1 MENKVWYLGLDIG
14 TASVGWAATDTEYK
28 IIRKNKKRLWG
39 VRLFEEATTAQERR
53 TYRSNRRRL
62 ARRKWRL
69 YLLEELFSEEIAKV
83 DPNFFLKLKESK
95 YHNEDKTHKLPYT
108 IFNNK
113 DYTDKDYYK
122 EYPTIYHLRS
132 SLMTENEPDIRKVFL
147 AIHHILKNRGHFLL
161 QGQSFKDG
169 NINNLIKELLELDI
183 LHHDIEVNDEIVENI
198 KNIAIEKK
206 NLTEKVNG
214 LKKLFP
220 KEKQLLEVFRVILG
234 GKSSLDKI
242 FAIEEYKELDA
253 SVKSISFKE
262 KVYEEVRHDYEQILS
277 NYIELLDLAKLVYD
291 SIILSD
297 VKKEG
302 KTLSE
307 SKVELFE
314 KHKADLMKL
323 KALVKND
330 SKFSEEKRD
339 ELYRIIFKE
348 DKDKGTNYVNY
359 IKDSKEGK
367 GCSYEDFKKFLV
379 KELAK
384 LVDSEEKNKVLT
396 ELELETFLPLQR
408 TKDNSV
414 VPYQIHREELIKIL
428 ENVEKYYS
436 FLKEKDESGYTV
448 KEKIIQ
454 LLEFRIPYYVGPL
467 NSHKKANEGG
477 YAWSVRNKGKENTPV
492 TPWNYSKVID
502 ESASAEKFITNLT
515 NKCTYLKGE
524 EVLPKHSLLYSE
536 FALLNELNAL
546 RYDGNRI
553 SIEARNTIIE
563 KLFKEQGKK
572 VTKKSIKELL
582 KAEGFINGKGEI
594 TGIDITV
601 KNDLKSYRDFKKIL
615 GDKFNTEHV
624 ENIILWITLYGESR
638 KLIKA
643 KIEAVYGEKYT
654 KEEIAKMSRLSYKEW
669 GRFSRKLLTE
679 IVSEKLFNEET
690 GECLNIINAMRNNN
704 ILFMELLA
712 DRFDYISQIENFN
725 KTLQKE
731 VTEITPDI
739 LEDLYVSPAV
749 KRSIWQTIRIVEELK
764 KIIGY
769 APAKIFVETTRS
781 NTADK
786 KPTDSR
792 KKQLEA
798 VYKNIKDK
806 EIQELEKEINSTI
819 DFSIK
824 KDRLSA
830 VEPSKLKAKKLY
842 LYYTQLGR
850 CMYSG
855 ESIDINELFD
865 NNKYDIDHIYP
876 QSKVKDDS
884 FTNTVLV
891 KKVSNA
897 EKTDKYPLG
906 LDIQTKE
913 NKRFWKFL
921 KEKKLI
927 TEEKYNRL
935 VRTEEFSDEELSGF
949 IARQLVETSQSVKAV
964 ASVLG
969 ELNPETAICYSKAE
983 NVSAFRQNFGKIKDG
998 NRKSKNTEQ
1007 LIKVREIN
1015 DYHHAKDAYL
1025 NIVVGNVFDVR
1036 FTRNAYNFIKDKKD
1050 GRKYSLNNMFYTD
1063 VRNSNTIA
1071 WEMDKTVHQVYKVMN
1086 NNNILVTRRIA
1097 EKKGELYNATR
1108 HKAKKVKKAKGVGYV
1123 PFKSSD
1129 NVLKNIL
1136 DYGGFNS
1143 INIAYFSIVRYL
1155 LINKKGE
1162 INIIKIIPIPVY
1174 IENSI
1179 QSKEDLFNYIKKQ
1192 LDDTENG
1199 KVKNIE
1205 IIYEKLR
1212 EKTLLRL
1219 NDFKYISG
1227 GKSGSRI
1234 YCDSALQI
1242 LLPKE
1247 PEKYIKT
1254 IFKFKNWKNENKN
1267 GNLWENLSK
1276 EENYK
1281 LYSKLLEKLNS
1292 GIFLNKKSNKF
1303 VELNEETTRNKFKQ
1317 LKEEDQIK
1325 VLIEILNLLTCK
1337 KQPGK
1342 DLDLIGITASR
1353 DLQNFDLSNLNQ
1365 FSIIEQSVTGFYE
1378 KEITIIVDK
1387 GNDVENNNS

>member
-69 YLLEELFSEEIAKV
+69 NLLEELFSEEIAKV

-95 YHNEDKTHKLPYT
+95 YHKEDKTHKLPYT
-108 IFNNK
+108 IFTDK
-113 DYTDKDYYK
+113 DYSDKDYYK

-147 AIHHILKNRGHFLL
+147 AIHHILINRGHFLL

-183 LHHDIEVNDEIVENI
+183 LHHDIEINDEIVENI
-198 KNIAIEKK
+198 KNIAIKK
-206 NLTEKVNG
+206 NNLTEKVNG

-234 GKSSLDKI
+234 GKSSLDKV
-242 FAIEEYKELDA
+242 FAIDEYKELDA

-262 KVYEEVRHDYEQILS
+262 KVYEEVRQDYEQILS

-314 KHKADLMKL
+314 KHKADLAKL
-323 KALVKND
+323 KAIVKND
-330 SKFSEEKRD
+330 STLSEEKRD

-428 ENVEKYYS
+428 DNAEKYHS

-477 YAWSVRNKGKENTPV
+477 YAWSVRNKGEENTPV

-536 FALLNELNAL
+536 FSLLNELNAL

-553 SIEARNTIIE
+553 SIEARNAIIE

-582 KAEGFINGKGEI
+582 KAEGYINGKGEI

-643 KIEAVYGEKYT
+643 KIEAIYGDKYT
-654 KEEIAKMSRLSYKEW
+654 KEEIAKMSRLTYKDW

-712 DRFDYISQIENFN
+712 DRFDYMKQIEDFN

-731 VTEITPDI
+731 VTEITPEI

-764 KIIGY
+764 KIIGC
-769 APAKIFVETTRS
+769 APSKIFVETTRS

-865 NNKYDIDHIYP
+865 NNKCDIDHIYP

-906 LDIQTKE
+906 LDIQAKE

-969 ELNPETAICYSKAE
+969 ELNPQTAICYSKAE

-1025 NIVVGNVFDVR
+1025 NVVVGNVFDVR

-1063 VRNSNTIA
+1063 VRNTNTIA
-1071 WEMDKTVHQVYKVMN
+1071 WEMGKTVHQVDKVMN

-1108 HKAKKVKKAKGVGYV
+1108 HKAKKVKKAKGMGYV

-1129 NVLKNIL
+1129 NVLKNIF

-1143 INIAYFSIVRYL
+1143 VNIAYFSIVRYL

-1162 INIIKIIPIPVY
+1162 INIIKIIPIPIY
-1174 IENSI
+1174 IENSL

-1192 LDDTENG
+1192 VDDTENG

-1219 NDFKYISG
+1219 NNFKYISG

-1242 LLPKE
+1242 LLPEE

-1378 KEITIIVDK
+1378 KEITIIGDK

>member
-1292 GIFLNKKSNKF
+1292 GIFINKKSNKF

>member
-14 TASVGWAATDTEYK
+14 TASVGWAVTDTEYK

-69 YLLEELFSEEIAKV
+69 NLLEELFSEEIAKV

-95 YHNEDKTHKLPYT
+95 YHYEDKSHKLPFT
-108 IFNNK
+108 IFNDK

-132 SLMTENEPDIRKVFL
+132 SLMIEKEPDIRKVFL

-183 LHHDIEVNDEIVENI
+183 LHHDLEVNDEIVENI

-242 FAIEEYKELDA
+242 FAIEEYKELDV

-314 KHKADLMKL
+314 KHKTDLTKL

-330 SKFSEEKRD
+330 SKLSEEKRD

-348 DKDKGTNYVNY
+348 DDDKGTNYVNY

-367 GCSYEDFKKFLV
+367 GCSYEEFKKFLV

-384 LVDSEEKNKVLT
+384 LEESEEKNEILK

-428 ENVEKYYS
+428 ENAEKYYS

-448 KEKIIQ
+448 KEKIIK

-477 YAWSVRNKGKENTPV
+477 YAWSVRNKGEENTPV

-553 SIEARNTIIE
+553 SIEARNAIIE

-582 KAEGFINGKGEI
+582 KAEGYINGKGEI

-643 KIEAVYGEKYT
+643 KIEAIYGDKYT
-654 KEEIAKMSRLSYKEW
+654 KEEIAKMSRLPYKDW

-712 DRFDYISQIENFN
+712 DRFDYMKQIEDFN

-731 VTEITPDI
+731 VTEITPEI

-764 KIIGY
+764 KIIGC
-769 APAKIFVETTRS
+769 APSKIFVETTRS

-792 KKQLEA
+792 KKQLEV

-824 KDRLSA
+824 KDRLIA

-891 KKVSNA
+891 KKENNA

-906 LDIQTKE
+906 QDIQTKE

-998 NRKSKNTEQ
+998 NRKSKNTGQ

-1025 NIVVGNVFDVR
+1025 NVVVGNVFDVR

-1071 WEMDKTVHQVYKVMN
+1071 WEMDKTVHQVDKVMN

-1108 HKAKKVKKAKGVGYV
+1108 HKAKKVKKAKGIGYV

-1129 NVLKNIL
+1129 NVLKNIF

-1143 INIAYFSIVRYL
+1143 VNIAYFSIVRYL

-1162 INIIKIIPIPVY
+1162 INIIKIIPIPIY
-1174 IENSI
+1174 IENSL

-1192 LDDTENG
+1192 VDDTENG

-1219 NDFKYISG
+1219 NNFKYISG

-1242 LLPKE
+1242 LLPEE

-1378 KEITIIVDK
+1378 KEITIIGDK

>member
-1 MENKVWYLGLDIG
+1 MANKTWYLGLDIG

-39 VRLFEEATTAQERR
+39 VRLFEEAKTAEERR
-53 TYRSNRRRL
+53 GYRSSRRRL

-69 YLLEELFSEEIAKV
+69 NLLEELFTQEIAKI
-83 DPNFFLKLKESK
+83 DYNFFLRLKESQ
-95 YHNEDKTHKLPYT
+95 YHYEDKTHQVPYA
-108 IFNNK
+108 IFNDK

-122 EYPTIYHLRS
+122 EYPTIYHLRTK
-132 SLMTENEPDIRKVFL
+132 LMTEENPDIRKVFL

-161 QGQSFKDG
+161 QGQSFKAG
-169 NINNLIKELLELDI
+169 NLNNLIKELLELDI
-183 LHHDIEVNDEIVENI
+183 LHVGFEV
-198 KNIAIEKK
+198 
-206 NLTEKVNG
+206 TEKVVDKIADIS
-214 LKKLFP
+214 LEKKTSKDKLNDIKELYP
-220 KEKQLLEVFRVILG
+220 KEKQLLEVFRLIFG
-234 GKSSLDKI
+234 GKPSLDKL
-242 FAIEEYKELDA
+242 FAIDEYKELDA
-253 SVKSISFKE
+253 AIKSVSFKE
-262 KVYEEVRHDYEQILS
+262 KIYEEVRHDYEQVLS

-297 VKKEG
+297 IKKEG

-307 SKVELFE
+307 SKVDFYN
-314 KHKADLMKL
+314 KHRDDLTKL
-323 KALVKND
+323 KNLVKND
-330 SKFSEEKRD
+330 SKLSEDKKV
-339 ELYRIIFKE
+339 ELYTAIFKE
-348 DKDKGTNYVNY
+348 DKDKGSNYVNY
-359 IKDSKEGK
+359 IRKSDEGK
-367 GCSYEDFKKFLV
+367 GCNYEDFKNFLV

-384 LVDSEEKNKVLT
+384 LEESAAKEEILRDL
-396 ELELETFLPLQR
+396 ELELFLPLQR

-414 VPYQIHREELIKIL
+414 VPYQIHKEELVRIL
-428 ENVEKYYS
+428 DNAAKYHN
-436 FLKEKDESGYTV
+436 FLDEKDESGYSL
-448 KEKIIQ
+448 KEKVIQ

-467 NSHKKANEGG
+467 NSSKKAKEDGF
-477 YAWSVRNKGKENTPV
+477 AWSVRNKGYENTPV
-492 TPWNYSKVID
+492 TPWNYEKVID

-524 EVLPKHSLLYSE
+524 DVLPKSSLLYSE

-546 RYDGNRI
+546 KYDGNRI
-553 SIEARNTIIE
+553 SLEARNAIME
-563 KLFKEQGKK
+563 KLFKQQGKK
-572 VTKKSIKELL
+572 VTKTSIKNLL
-582 KAEGFINGKGEI
+582 KAEGYIDGKGEI

-615 GDKFNTEHV
+615 GNKFNSEHV

-643 KIEAVYGEKYT
+643 KIESVYGEVYSKD
-654 KEEIAKMSRLSYKEW
+654 EITKMSRLVYKDW

-679 IVSEKLFNEET
+679 LVSKKLYNEET
-690 GECLNIINAMRNNN
+690 GECLNIIGAMRQNN

-712 DRFDYISQIENFN
+712 DRFDYSKQIVEFN
-725 KTLQKE
+725 KELQE
-731 VTEITPDI
+731 DVIEITPEI
-739 LEDLYVSPAV
+739 LDDLYVSPAV
-749 KRSIWQTIRIVEELK
+749 KRSIWQTVKIVEELK
-764 KIIGY
+764 KIIGC

-781 NTADK
+781 NQDKK

-792 KKQLEA
+792 KKQLELAYKA
-798 VYKNIKDK
+798 VKKDVK
-806 EIQELEKEINSTI
+806 ELEKEIGAINF
-819 DFSIK
+819 DVLN
-824 KDRLSA
+824 DRLSS

-850 CMYSG
+850 CMYS
-855 ESIDINELFD
+855 EEPINISELFD

-876 QSKVKDDS
+876 QSKIKDDS

-891 KKVSNA
+891 KRESNA
-897 EKTDKYPLG
+897 AKTDRYPLG
-906 LDIQTKE
+906 SDIQTPS
-913 NKRFWKFL
+913 NRRFWKFL
-921 KEKKLI
+921 KEKGLI
-927 TEEKYNRL
+927 TDEKYNRL

-964 ASVLG
+964 ASILG
-969 ELNPETAICYSKAE
+969 ELNPETSICYSKAE
-983 NVSAFRQNFGKIKDG
+983 NVSSFRQNFGKIKDG
-998 NRKSKNTEQ
+998 NNKSNNNEQ
-1007 LIKVREIN
+1007 LVKVREIN
-1015 DYHHAKDAYL
+1015 DFHHAKDAYL
-1025 NIVVGNVFDVR
+1025 NIVVGNVYDTK
-1036 FTRNAYNFIKDKKD
+1036 FTRNVFNFIKDKKD
-1050 GRKYSLNNMFYTD
+1050 GRKYSLNKVFYENVSDSKT
-1063 VRNSNTIA
+1063 VA
-1071 WEMDKTVHQVYKVMN
+1071 WEMDKTIYQVEKVMN

-1155 LINKKGE
+1155 LINKQGE
-1162 INIIKIIPIPVY
+1162 INIIRIVPIPVY
-1174 IENSI
+1174 IENSL
-1179 QSKEDLFNYIKKQ
+1179 QSKRDLFNYIKKQ
-1192 LDDTENG
+1192 LDDIENE

-1205 IIYEKLR
+1205 IMYEKLR

-1227 GKSGSRI
+1227 GKSGNRI

-1242 LLPKE
+1242 LLSE
-1247 PEKYIKT
+1247 ETEKYIKT
-1254 IFKFKNWKNENKN
+1254 IIKFRNWKNENKN
-1267 GNLWENLSK
+1267 GNLWENVSK

-1292 GIFLNKKSNKF
+1292 GIFFNKKSNKF

-1342 DLDLIGITASR
+1342 DLSLIGMTASR

-1378 KEITIIVDK
+1378 KEITIIGDK
-1387 GNDVENNNS
+1387 GNDMENNNS

>member
-1 MENKVWYLGLDIG
+1 MANKTWYLGLDIG

-39 VRLFEEATTAQERR
+39 VRLFEEAKTAEERR
-53 TYRSNRRRL
+53 GYRSSRRRL

-69 YLLEELFSEEIAKV
+69 NLLEELFTQEIAKI
-83 DPNFFLKLKESK
+83 DSNFFLRLKESQ
-95 YHNEDKTHKLPYT
+95 YHYEDKTHQVPYA
-108 IFNNK
+108 IFNDK

-122 EYPTIYHLRS
+122 EYPTIYHLRTK
-132 SLMTENEPDIRKVFL
+132 LMTEENPDIRKVFL

-161 QGQSFKDG
+161 QGQSFKAG
-169 NINNLIKELLELDI
+169 NLNNLIKELLELDI
-183 LHHDIEVNDEIVENI
+183 LHVGFEV
-198 KNIAIEKK
+198 
-206 NLTEKVNG
+206 TEKVVDKIADIS
-214 LKKLFP
+214 LEKKTSKDKLNDIKELYP
-220 KEKQLLEVFRVILG
+220 KEKQLLEVFRLIFG
-234 GKSSLDKI
+234 GKPSLDKL
-242 FAIEEYKELDA
+242 FAIDEYKELDA
-253 SVKSISFKE
+253 AIKSVSFKE
-262 KVYEEVRHDYEQILS
+262 KIYEEVRHDYEQVLS

-297 VKKEG
+297 IKKEG

-307 SKVELFE
+307 SKVDFYN
-314 KHKADLMKL
+314 KHRDDLTKL
-323 KALVKND
+323 KNLVKND
-330 SKFSEEKRD
+330 SKLSEDKKV
-339 ELYRIIFKE
+339 ELYTAIFKE
-348 DKDKGTNYVNY
+348 DKDKGSNYVNY
-359 IKDSKEGK
+359 IRKSDEGK
-367 GCSYEDFKKFLV
+367 GCNYEDFKNFLV

-384 LVDSEEKNKVLT
+384 LEESAAKEEILRDL
-396 ELELETFLPLQR
+396 ELELFLPLQR

-414 VPYQIHREELIKIL
+414 VPYQIHKEELVRIL
-428 ENVEKYYS
+428 DNVAKYHN
-436 FLKEKDESGYTV
+436 FLDEKDESGYSIR
-448 KEKIIQ
+448 EKVIQ

-467 NSHKKANEGG
+467 NSSKKAREDGF
-477 YAWSVRNKGKENTPV
+477 AWSVRNKGYENTPV
-492 TPWNYSKVID
+492 TPWNYEKVID

-524 EVLPKHSLLYSE
+524 DVLPKSSLLYSE

-546 RYDGNRI
+546 KYDGNRI
-553 SIEARNTIIE
+553 SLEARNAIME
-563 KLFKEQGKK
+563 KLFKQQGKK
-572 VTKKSIKELL
+572 VTKTSIKNLL
-582 KAEGFINGKGEI
+582 KAEGYIDGKGEI

-615 GDKFNTEHV
+615 GNKFNSEHV

-643 KIEAVYGEKYT
+643 KIEAVYGDIYS
-654 KEEIAKMSRLSYKEW
+654 KEEIAKMSRLVYKDW

-679 IVSEKLFNEET
+679 LVSKKLYNEET
-690 GECLNIINAMRNNN
+690 GECLNIIGAMRQNN
-704 ILFMELLA
+704 ILFMELMA
-712 DRFDYISQIENFN
+712 DRFDYSQQIVKFN
-725 KTLQKE
+725 KELQE
-731 VTEITPDI
+731 DVTEITPEI
-739 LEDLYVSPAV
+739 LDDLYVSPSV
-749 KRSIWQTIRIVEELK
+749 KRSIWQTVRIVEELK
-764 KIIGY
+764 KIIGC

-781 NTADK
+781 NQGK
-786 KPTDSR
+786 KEPTSSR
-792 KKQLEA
+792 EKQLKL
-798 VYKNIKDK
+798 VYKAVKKDVK
-806 EIQELEKEINSTI
+806 ELEKEIGAINF
-819 DFSIK
+819 DVLN
-824 KDRLSA
+824 DRLSS
-830 VEPSKLKAKKLY
+830 EEQSKLKAKKLY

-855 ESIDINELFD
+855 KQIDLENLYTPE
-865 NNKYDIDHIYP
+865 YDIDHIYP

-891 KKVSNA
+891 ERELNAKKG
-897 EKTDKYPLG
+897 DRYPLSS
-906 LDIQTKE
+906 DFQTPSNRKL
-913 NKRFWKFL
+913 WKFL
-921 KEKKLI
+921 KEKGLI
-927 TEEKYNRL
+927 TDEKYNRL

-964 ASVLG
+964 ASILG
-969 ELNPETAICYSKAE
+969 ELNPETSICYSKAE
-983 NVSAFRQNFGKIKDG
+983 NVSSFRQNFGKIKKG
-998 NRKSKNTEQ
+998 NRDSKNNDQ
-1007 LIKVREIN
+1007 LVKVREIN

-1025 NIVVGNVFDVR
+1025 NIVVGNVYDTK
-1036 FTRNAYNFIKDKKD
+1036 FTRNVFNFIKDKKD
-1050 GRKYSLNNMFYTD
+1050 GRKYSLNKVFYENVSDSKT
-1063 VRNSNTIA
+1063 VA
-1071 WEMDKTVHQVYKVMN
+1071 WEMDKTIYQVEKVMN

-1155 LINKKGE
+1155 LINKQGE
-1162 INIIKIIPIPVY
+1162 INIIRIVPIPVY
-1174 IENSI
+1174 IENSL
-1179 QSKEDLFNYIKKQ
+1179 QSKRDLFNYIKKQ
-1192 LDDTENG
+1192 LDDIENE

-1205 IIYEKLR
+1205 IMYEKLR

-1227 GKSGSRI
+1227 GKSGNRI

-1242 LLPKE
+1242 LLSE
-1247 PEKYIKT
+1247 ETEKYIKT
-1254 IFKFKNWKNENKN
+1254 IIKFRNWKNENKN
-1267 GNLWENLSK
+1267 GNLWENVSK

-1292 GIFLNKKSNKF
+1292 GIFFNKKSNKF

-1342 DLDLIGITASR
+1342 DLSLIGMTASR

-1378 KEITIIVDK
+1378 KEITIIGDK
-1387 GNDVENNNS
+1387 GNDMENNNS

>member
-53 TYRSNRRRL
+53 IYRSNRRRL

-69 YLLEELFSEEIAKV
+69 NLLEELFSEEIAKV

-95 YHNEDKTHKLPYT
+95 YHYEDKTHKLPFT
-108 IFNNK
+108 IFNDK

-132 SLMTENEPDIRKVFL
+132 SLMTEKEPDIRKVFL
-147 AIHHILKNRGHFLL
+147 AVHHILKNRGHFLL
-161 QGQSFKDG
+161 QGQNFKDG

-183 LHHDIEVNDEIVENI
+183 LHHDLEVNDEIVENI
-198 KNIAIEKK
+198 KNIAVEKK

-234 GKSSLDKI
+234 GKSTLDKI

-253 SVKSISFKE
+253 SIRSISFKE

-314 KHKADLMKL
+314 KHKADLAKL

-330 SKFSEEKRD
+330 SKLSEEKRD

-348 DKDKGTNYVNY
+348 DNDKGTNYVNY

-384 LVDSEEKNKVLT
+384 LEDSEEKNIILAD
-396 ELELETFLPLQR
+396 LELETFLPLQR

-414 VPYQIHREELIKIL
+414 VPYQIHRDELIKIL
-428 ENVEKYYS
+428 DNAEKYHS

-477 YAWSVRNKGKENTPV
+477 YAWSVRNKGEENTPV

-502 ESASAEKFITNLT
+502 ESTSAEKFITNLT

-553 SIEARNTIIE
+553 SVEARNTIIE

-594 TGIDITV
+594 SGIDITV

-638 KLIKA
+638 KLIKS
-643 KIEAVYGEKYT
+643 KIEAVYGDKYT
-654 KEEIAKMSRLSYKEW
+654 KEEIAKMSRLSYKDW

-690 GECLNIINAMRNNN
+690 GECINIINAMRNNN

-712 DRFDYISQIENFN
+712 DRFDYMSQIENFN
-725 KTLQKE
+725 KSLQKE
-731 VTEITPDI
+731 VIEITPDI

-764 KIIGY
+764 KIIGC

-792 KKQLEA
+792 KKQLESL
-798 VYKNIKDK
+798 YKNIKDK
-806 EIQELEKEINSTI
+806 EIQELEKEINSTL

-906 LDIQTKE
+906 QDIQTKE

-983 NVSAFRQNFGKIKDG
+983 NVSAFRQNFGKIKEG

-1025 NIVVGNVFDVR
+1025 NVVVGNVFDVR

-1050 GRKYSLNNMFYTD
+1050 GRKYSLNSMFYTD

-1071 WEMDKTVHQVYKVMN
+1071 WEMDKTVHQVDKVMN

-1129 NVLKNIL
+1129 NVLNNIFE
-1136 DYGGFNS
+1136 YGGFNS

-1162 INIIKIIPIPVY
+1162 VNIIKIIPIPIY
-1174 IENSI
+1174 IENSL
-1179 QSKEDLFNYIKKQ
+1179 QSEEDLFNYIKKQ
-1192 LDDTENG
+1192 LDDIENG

-1212 EKTLLRL
+1212 EKTLLKL

-1242 LLPKE
+1242 LLPE
-1247 PEKYIKT
+1247 EQQKYIKK

-1303 VELNEETTRNKFKQ
+1303 VELNEETVRNKFKQ

-1378 KEITIIVDK
+1378 KEITII
-1387 GNDVENNNS
+1387 GE

>member
-83 DPNFFLKLKESK
+83 DSNFYLKLRESK
-95 YHNEDKTHKLPYT
+95 YHYKDKTHKVPFA
-108 IFNNK
+108 IFNDK

-122 EYPTIYHLRS
+122 EYPTIYHLRT
-132 SLMTENEPDIRKVFL
+132 SLMTEKEPDIRKVFL

-183 LHHDIEVNDEIVENI
+183 LHHDLEVNNEIIENI

-206 NLTEKVNG
+206 NLTEKINS

-314 KHKADLMKL
+314 KHKADLAKL
-323 KALVKND
+323 KTLVKSD
-330 SKFSEEKRD
+330 SKLSEEKKD

-348 DKDKGTNYVNY
+348 DNDKGTNYVNY

-367 GCSYEDFKKFLV
+367 GCSYDDFKKFLV

-384 LVDSEEKNKVLT
+384 LEDSEEKNKILT
-396 ELELETFLPLQR
+396 DLELETFLPLQR

-428 ENVEKYYS
+428 ENAEKYYS

-572 VTKKSIKELL
+572 VTKKSIKDLL

-594 TGIDITV
+594 SGIDITV

-643 KIEAVYGEKYT
+643 KIEAVYGDKYT
-654 KEEIAKMSRLSYKEW
+654 KEEIAKMSRLTYKDW

-690 GECLNIINAMRNNN
+690 GECLNIINAMRYNN

-712 DRFDYISQIENFN
+712 DRFDYMSQIEDFN
-725 KTLQKE
+725 KTLQRE

-764 KIIGY
+764 KIIGC
-769 APAKIFVETTRS
+769 APEKIFVETTRS
-781 NTADK
+781 NSADK

-876 QSKVKDDS
+876 QSKVKDDG

-1015 DYHHAKDAYL
+1015 DFHHSKDAYL
-1025 NIVVGNVFDVR
+1025 NVVVGNVFDVR

-1071 WEMDKTVHQVYKVMN
+1071 WEMDKTVHQVDKVMH

-1136 DYGGFNS
+1136 EYGGFNS

-1162 INIIKIIPIPVY
+1162 INIIKIMPIPIY
-1174 IENSI
+1174 IENSL
-1179 QSKEDLFNYIKKQ
+1179 QSKEDLFNYIKRQ
-1192 LDDTENG
+1192 LDDIENG

-1242 LLPKE
+1242 LLPE
-1247 PEKYIKT
+1247 EFEKYIKT

-1365 FSIIEQSVTGFYE
+1365 FSIIEQ
-1378 KEITIIVDK
+1378 
-1387 GNDVENNNS
+1387 

>member
-14 TASVGWAATDTEYK
+14 TASVGWAVTDTEYK

-69 YLLEELFSEEIAKV
+69 NLLEELFSEEIAKV

-95 YHNEDKTHKLPYT
+95 YHYEDKSHKLPFT
-108 IFNNK
+108 IFNDK

-132 SLMTENEPDIRKVFL
+132 SLMIEKEPDIRKVFL

-183 LHHDIEVNDEIVENI
+183 LHHDLEVNDEIVENI

-242 FAIEEYKELDA
+242 FAIEEYKELDV

-314 KHKADLMKL
+314 KHKTDLTKL

-330 SKFSEEKRD
+330 SKLSEEKRD

-348 DKDKGTNYVNY
+348 DDDKGTNYVNY

-367 GCSYEDFKKFLV
+367 GCSYEEFKKFLV

-384 LVDSEEKNKVLT
+384 LEESEKKNEILK

-428 ENVEKYYS
+428 ENAEKYYS

-448 KEKIIQ
+448 KEKIIK

-477 YAWSVRNKGKENTPV
+477 YAWSVRNKGEENTPV

-553 SIEARNTIIE
+553 SIEARNAIIE

-582 KAEGFINGKGEI
+582 KAEGYINGKGEI

-643 KIEAVYGEKYT
+643 KIEAIYGDKYT
-654 KEEIAKMSRLSYKEW
+654 KEEIAKMSRLPYKDW

-712 DRFDYISQIENFN
+712 DRFDYMKQIEDFN

-731 VTEITPDI
+731 VTEITPEI

-764 KIIGY
+764 KIIGC
-769 APAKIFVETTRS
+769 APSKIFVETTRS

-792 KKQLEA
+792 KKQLEV

-824 KDRLSA
+824 KDRLIA

-891 KKVSNA
+891 KKENNA

-906 LDIQTKE
+906 QDIQTKE

-998 NRKSKNTEQ
+998 NRKSKNTGQ

-1025 NIVVGNVFDVR
+1025 NVVVGNVFDVR

-1071 WEMDKTVHQVYKVMN
+1071 WEMDKTVHQVDKVMN

-1108 HKAKKVKKAKGVGYV
+1108 HKAKKVKKAKGIGYV

-1129 NVLKNIL
+1129 NVLKNIF

-1143 INIAYFSIVRYL
+1143 VNIAYFSIVRYL

-1162 INIIKIIPIPVY
+1162 INIIKIIPIPIY
-1174 IENSI
+1174 IENSL

-1192 LDDTENG
+1192 VDDTENG

-1219 NDFKYISG
+1219 NNFKYISG

-1242 LLPKE
+1242 LLPEE

-1378 KEITIIVDK
+1378 KEITIIGDK

>member
-1 MENKVWYLGLDIG
+1 M
-14 TASVGWAATDTEYK
+14 
-28 IIRKNKKRLWG
+28 
-39 VRLFEEATTAQERR
+39 
-53 TYRSNRRRL
+53 
-62 ARRKWRL
+62 
-69 YLLEELFSEEIAKV
+69 
-83 DPNFFLKLKESK
+83 
-95 YHNEDKTHKLPYT
+95 
-108 IFNNK
+108 
-113 DYTDKDYYK
+113 
-122 EYPTIYHLRS
+122 
-132 SLMTENEPDIRKVFL
+132 
-147 AIHHILKNRGHFLL
+147 
-161 QGQSFKDG
+161 
-169 NINNLIKELLELDI
+169 
-183 LHHDIEVNDEIVENI
+183 
-198 KNIAIEKK
+198 
-206 NLTEKVNG
+206 
-214 LKKLFP
+214 
-220 KEKQLLEVFRVILG
+220 FRVILG

-242 FAIEEYKELDA
+242 FAIEEYKELDV

-307 SKVELFE
+307 SKVELFK
-314 KHKADLMKL
+314 KHKVDLAKL
-323 KALVKND
+323 KALIKND
-330 SKFSEEKRD
+330 SKLSEEKKD

-348 DKDKGTNYVNY
+348 DNDKGTNYVNY

-384 LVDSEEKNKVLT
+384 LQDTEEKNIILT

-428 ENVEKYYS
+428 DNVENYHS
-436 FLKEKDESGYTV
+436 FLKEKDDSGYTV

-477 YAWSVRNKGKENTPV
+477 YAWSVRNKGEENTPV

-553 SIEARNTIIE
+553 SVEARNTIIE

-594 TGIDITV
+594 SGIDITV

-615 GDKFNTEHV
+615 GDKFDTEHV

-654 KEEIAKMSRLSYKEW
+654 KEEIAKMSRLTYKDW

-690 GECLNIINAMRNNN
+690 GECLNIINAMRYNN

-712 DRFDYISQIENFN
+712 DRFDYMSQIEDFN

-764 KIIGY
+764 KIIGC
-769 APAKIFVETTRS
+769 APSKIFVETTRS

-786 KPTDSR
+786 KTTDSR

-891 KKVSNA
+891 KKVRNA

-913 NKRFWKFL
+913 NKSFWKFL

-1025 NIVVGNVFDVR
+1025 NVVVGNVFDVR

-1050 GRKYSLNNMFYTD
+1050 GRKYSLNNMFYTN

-1071 WEMDKTVHQVYKVMN
+1071 WEMDKTVHQVDKVMN
-1086 NNNILVTRRIA
+1086 NNSILVTRRTA
-1097 EKKGELYNATR
+1097 EQKGALYDATIYKKT
-1108 HKAKKVKKAKGVGYV
+1108 KAKEGSYYPIKT
-1123 PFKSSD
+1123 SD
-1129 NVLKNIL
+1129 SIMKDVTK
-1136 DYGGFNS
+1136 YGGFTK
-1143 INIAYFSIVRYL
+1143 IKIAYYSIFEYVL
-1155 LINKKGE
+1155 ESKKGVE
-1162 INIIKIIPIPVY
+1162 KITRIIPIPVHVSQN
-1174 IENSI
+1174 IR
-1179 QSKEDLFNYIKKQ
+1179 EDSTLVEYAKKQ
-1192 LDDTENG
+1192 L
-1199 KVKNIE
+1199 
-1205 IIYEKLR
+1205 
-1212 EKTLLRL
+1212 TLKPGEVIKDLRL
-1219 NDFKYISG
+1219 KYRKLCIGDLINLENYFYSVGGKTDDNFVYDSAVQVVLDCNSEYYIKELSKYQNWKKENKDGQLWKTITAEDNIKLYNTLVEKMNTGIFIKKKHNKYI
-1227 GKSGSRI
+1227 
-1234 YCDSALQI
+1234 
-1242 LLPKE
+1242 E
-1247 PEKYIKT
+1247 
-1254 IFKFKNWKNENKN
+1254 
-1267 GNLWENLSK
+1267 
-1276 EENYK
+1276 
-1281 LYSKLLEKLNS
+1281 LNS
-1292 GIFLNKKSNKF
+1292 ERIRNNFINLTI
-1303 VELNEETTRNKFKQ
+1303 EEQ
-1317 LKEEDQIK
+1317 VQ
-1325 VLIEILNLLTCK
+1325 VLLEILNLITNK
-1337 KQPGK
+1337 KS
-1342 DLDLIGITASR
+1342 T
-1353 DLQNFDLSNLNQ
+1353 FDLKLIDMKVGRGRFSFNLSKLNTV
-1365 FSIIEQSVTGFYE
+1365 IVIEQSVTGFYE
-1378 KEITIIVDK
+1378 KEITIIGDK
-1387 GNDVENNNS
+1387 GNDVENSNS

>member
-14 TASVGWAATDTEYK
+14 TASVGWAVTDTEYK

-69 YLLEELFSEEIAKV
+69 NLLEELFSEEIAKV

-95 YHNEDKTHKLPYT
+95 YHYEDKSHKLPFT
-108 IFNNK
+108 IFNDK

-132 SLMTENEPDIRKVFL
+132 SLMIEKEPDIRKVFL

-183 LHHDIEVNDEIVENI
+183 LHHDLEVNDEIVENI

-242 FAIEEYKELDA
+242 FAIEEYKELDV

-314 KHKADLMKL
+314 KHKTDLTKL

-330 SKFSEEKRD
+330 SKLSEEKRD

-348 DKDKGTNYVNY
+348 DDDKGTNYVNY

-367 GCSYEDFKKFLV
+367 GCSYEEFKKFLV

-384 LVDSEEKNKVLT
+384 LEESEEKNEILK

-428 ENVEKYYS
+428 ENAEKYYS

-448 KEKIIQ
+448 KEKIIK

-477 YAWSVRNKGKENTPV
+477 YAWSVRNKGEEKTPV

-502 ESASAEKFITNLT
+502 ETASAEKFITNLT

-553 SIEARNTIIE
+553 SVEARNTIIE

-582 KAEGFINGKGEI
+582 KAEGYINGKGEI

-643 KIEAVYGEKYT
+643 KIEAIYGDKYT
-654 KEEIAKMSRLSYKEW
+654 KEEIAKMSRLPYKDW

-712 DRFDYISQIENFN
+712 DRFDYMKQIEDFN

-731 VTEITPDI
+731 VTEITPEI

-764 KIIGY
+764 KIIGC
-769 APAKIFVETTRS
+769 APSKIFVETTRS

-792 KKQLEA
+792 KKQLEV

-824 KDRLSA
+824 KDRLIA

-913 NKRFWKFL
+913 NKKFWKFL

-964 ASVLG
+964 ATVLG
-969 ELNPETAICYSKAE
+969 ELNPEIAICYSKAE
-983 NVSAFRQNFGKIKDG
+983 NVSAFRQNFGKIKEG

-1025 NIVVGNVFDVR
+1025 NVVVGNVFDVR
-1036 FTRNAYNFIKDKKD
+1036 FTRNAYNFIKDRKD

-1071 WEMDKTVHQVYKVMN
+1071 WEMDKTVHQVDKVMN

-1108 HKAKKVKKAKGVGYV
+1108 HKAKKVKKAKGIGYV

-1129 NVLKNIL
+1129 NVLKNIF

-1143 INIAYFSIVRYL
+1143 VNIAYFSIVRYL

-1162 INIIKIIPIPVY
+1162 INIIKIIPIPIY
-1174 IENSI
+1174 IENSL

-1192 LDDTENG
+1192 VDDTENG

-1219 NDFKYISG
+1219 NNFKYISG

-1242 LLPKE
+1242 LLPEE

-1378 KEITIIVDK
+1378 KEITIIGDK

>member
-83 DPNFFLKLKESK
+83 DPNFYLKLRESK
-95 YHNEDKTHKLPYT
+95 YHYDDKTHKVPFA
-108 IFNNK
+108 IFNDK

-122 EYPTIYHLRS
+122 EYPTIYHLRT
-132 SLMTENEPDIRKVFL
+132 SLMTEKEPDIRKVFL

-183 LHHDIEVNDEIVENI
+183 LHHDLEVNNEIVENI

-206 NLTEKVNG
+206 NLTEKING

-314 KHKADLMKL
+314 KHKEDLGKL
-323 KALVKND
+323 KVLVKND
-330 SKFSEEKRD
+330 SKLSEEKKD

-348 DKDKGTNYVNY
+348 DNDKGTNYVNY

-367 GCSYEDFKKFLV
+367 GCSYDDFKKFLV

-384 LVDSEEKNKVLT
+384 LEDSEEKNKILT
-396 ELELETFLPLQR
+396 DLELETFLPLQR

-428 ENVEKYYS
+428 ENAEKYYS

-572 VTKKSIKELL
+572 VTKKSIKDLL

-594 TGIDITV
+594 SGIDITV

-643 KIEAVYGEKYT
+643 KIEAVYGDKYT
-654 KEEIAKMSRLSYKEW
+654 KEEIAKMSRLTYKDW

-690 GECLNIINAMRNNN
+690 GECLNIINAMRYNN

-712 DRFDYISQIENFN
+712 DRFDYMSQIEDFN
-725 KTLQKE
+725 KTLQRE

-764 KIIGY
+764 KIIGC

-806 EIQELEKEINSTI
+806 EIKELEKEINSTL

-876 QSKVKDDS
+876 QSKVKDDG

-891 KKVSNA
+891 KKESNA

-969 ELNPETAICYSKAE
+969 ELNPESTICYSKAE

-998 NRKSKNTEQ
+998 NRKSNNTEQ

-1015 DYHHAKDAYL
+1015 DYHHSKDAFL

-1050 GRKYSLNNMFYTD
+1050 GRKYSLNNMFYID

-1071 WEMDKTVHQVYKVMN
+1071 WEMDKTVHQVDKVMH

-1136 DYGGFNS
+1136 EYGGFNS

-1162 INIIKIIPIPVY
+1162 INIIKIMPIPIY
-1174 IENSI
+1174 IENSL
-1179 QSKEDLFNYIKKQ
+1179 QSKEDLFNYIKRQ
-1192 LDDTENG
+1192 LDDIENG

-1242 LLPKE
+1242 LLPE
-1247 PEKYIKT
+1247 ESEKYIKT

-1378 KEITIIVDK
+1378 KEITIIGEKV
-1387 GNDVENNNS
+1387 NDVENSNS

>member
-14 TASVGWAATDTEYK
+14 TASVGWAVTDTEYK

-69 YLLEELFSEEIAKV
+69 NLLEELFSEEIAKV

-95 YHNEDKTHKLPYT
+95 YHYEDKSHKLPFT
-108 IFNNK
+108 IFNDK

-132 SLMTENEPDIRKVFL
+132 SLMIEKEPDIRKVFL

-183 LHHDIEVNDEIVENI
+183 LHHDLEVNDEIVENI

-242 FAIEEYKELDA
+242 FAIEEYKELDV

-314 KHKADLMKL
+314 KHKTDLTKL

-330 SKFSEEKRD
+330 SKLSEEKRD

-348 DKDKGTNYVNY
+348 DDDKGTNYVNY

-367 GCSYEDFKKFLV
+367 GCSYEEFKKFLV

-384 LVDSEEKNKVLT
+384 LEESEEKNEILK

-428 ENVEKYYS
+428 ENAEKYYS
-436 FLKEKDESGYTV
+436 FLKEKDESGYTL
-448 KEKIIQ
+448 KEKIIK

-477 YAWSVRNKGKENTPV
+477 YAWSVRNKGEENTPV

-553 SIEARNTIIE
+553 SIEARNAIIE

-582 KAEGFINGKGEI
+582 KAEGYINGKGEI

-643 KIEAVYGEKYT
+643 KIEAIYGDKYT
-654 KEEIAKMSRLSYKEW
+654 KEEIAKMSRLPYKDW

-712 DRFDYISQIENFN
+712 DRFDYMKQIEDFN

-731 VTEITPDI
+731 VTEITPEI

-764 KIIGY
+764 KIIGC
-769 APAKIFVETTRS
+769 APSKIFVETTRS

-792 KKQLEA
+792 KKQLEV

-824 KDRLSA
+824 KDRLIA

-891 KKVSNA
+891 KKENNA

-906 LDIQTKE
+906 QDIQTKE

-998 NRKSKNTEQ
+998 NRKSKNTGQ

-1025 NIVVGNVFDVR
+1025 NVVVGNVFDVR

-1071 WEMDKTVHQVYKVMN
+1071 WEMDKTVHQVDKVMN

-1108 HKAKKVKKAKGVGYV
+1108 HKAKKVKKAKGIGYV

-1129 NVLKNIL
+1129 NVLKNIF

-1143 INIAYFSIVRYL
+1143 VNIAYFSIVRYL

-1162 INIIKIIPIPVY
+1162 INIIKIIPIPIY
-1174 IENSI
+1174 IENSL

-1192 LDDTENG
+1192 VDDTENG

-1219 NDFKYISG
+1219 NNFKYISG

-1242 LLPKE
+1242 LLPEE

-1378 KEITIIVDK
+1378 KEITIIGDK

>member
-83 DPNFFLKLKESK
+83 DPNFYLKLRESK
-95 YHNEDKTHKLPYT
+95 YHYDDKTHKVPFA
-108 IFNNK
+108 IFNDK

-122 EYPTIYHLRS
+122 EYPTIYHLRT
-132 SLMTENEPDIRKVFL
+132 SLMTEKEPDIRKVFL

-183 LHHDIEVNDEIVENI
+183 LHHDLEVNNEIVENI

-206 NLTEKVNG
+206 NLTEKINS

-314 KHKADLMKL
+314 KHKADLAEL
-323 KALVKND
+323 KALVKSD
-330 SKFSEEKRD
+330 SKLSEEKKD

-348 DKDKGTNYVNY
+348 DNDKGTNYVNY

-384 LVDSEEKNKVLT
+384 LEDSEEKNEILKD
-396 ELELETFLPLQR
+396 LELETFLPLQR

-428 ENVEKYYS
+428 ENAEKYYS

-477 YAWSVRNKGKENTPV
+477 YAWSIRNKGEENTPV

-594 TGIDITV
+594 SGIDITV
-601 KNDLKSYRDFKKIL
+601 KNDLKLYRDFKKIL

-638 KLIKA
+638 KLIKD
-643 KIEAVYGEKYT
+643 KIEAVYGDKYT
-654 KEEIAKMSRLSYKEW
+654 KEEIAKMSRLTYKDW

-690 GECLNIINAMRNNN
+690 GECLNIINAMRYNN

-712 DRFDYISQIENFN
+712 DRFDYMSQIEDFN
-725 KTLQKE
+725 KTLQRE

-764 KIIGY
+764 KIIGC
-769 APAKIFVETTRS
+769 APEKIFVETTRS
-781 NTADK
+781 NSADK

-824 KDRLSA
+824 KDRLIA

-876 QSKVKDDS
+876 QSKVKDDG

-983 NVSAFRQNFGKIKDG
+983 NVSAFRQNYGKIKDG

-1015 DYHHAKDAYL
+1015 DFHHSKDAYL
-1025 NIVVGNVFDVR
+1025 NVVVGNVFDVR

-1071 WEMDKTVHQVYKVMN
+1071 WEMDKTVHQVDKVMH

-1136 DYGGFNS
+1136 EYGGFNS

-1162 INIIKIIPIPVY
+1162 INIIKIMPIPIY
-1174 IENSI
+1174 IENSL
-1179 QSKEDLFNYIKKQ
+1179 QSKEDLFNYIKRQ
-1192 LDDTENG
+1192 LDDIENG

-1242 LLPKE
+1242 LLPE
-1247 PEKYIKT
+1247 EFEKYIKT

-1378 KEITIIVDK
+1378 KEITIIGEKV
-1387 GNDVENNNS
+1387 NDVENSNS

>member
-62 ARRKWRL
+62 ARRKRRL
-69 YLLEELFSEEIAKV
+69 NLLEELFSEEIAKV
-83 DPNFFLKLKESK
+83 DSNFFLKLKESK
-95 YHNEDKTHKLPYT
+95 YYSEDKTHKLPFT
-108 IFNNK
+108 IFNDK

-132 SLMTENEPDIRKVFL
+132 SLMTEKEPDIRKVFL
-147 AIHHILKNRGHFLL
+147 AIYHILKNRGHFLL
-161 QGQSFKDG
+161 QGQNFKDG

-183 LHHDIEVNDEIVENI
+183 LHHDLEVSYEIVENI
-198 KNIAIEKK
+198 KNIAVEKK
-206 NLTEKVNG
+206 NLTDKING
-214 LKKLFP
+214 LKSLFP

-234 GKSSLDKI
+234 GKSTLDKI
-242 FAIEEYKELDA
+242 FAIKEYKEIDA

-277 NYIELLDLAKLVYD
+277 NYIKLLDLAKLVYD

-307 SKVELFE
+307 SKVKLFE
-314 KHKADLMKL
+314 KHKNDLAKL

-330 SKFSEEKRD
+330 SKLSEEKKD
-339 ELYRIIFKE
+339 ELYKIIFKE
-348 DKDKGTNYVNY
+348 DNDKGTNYVNY

-379 KELAK
+379 RELAK
-384 LVDSEEKNKVLT
+384 LEDSDEKNKILT
-396 ELELETFLPLQR
+396 DLELETFLPLQR

-428 ENVEKYYS
+428 DNAEKYHS
-436 FLKEKDESGYTV
+436 FLKEKNNSGYTV

-477 YAWSVRNKGKENTPV
+477 YAWSVRNKGEEKTPV

-502 ESASAEKFITNLT
+502 ETASAEKFITNLT

-536 FALLNELNAL
+536 FALLNELNTL

-553 SIEARNTIIE
+553 SVEARNTIIE

-572 VTKKSIKELL
+572 VRKETIKELL
-582 KAEGFINGKGEI
+582 KTEGYIDGKGEI
-594 TGIDITV
+594 SGIDITV
-601 KNDLKSYRDFKKIL
+601 KNDLESYRDFKKIL
-615 GDKFNTEHV
+615 GEKFNTEHV
-624 ENIILWITLYGESR
+624 ENIILWLTIFDKREGKKFVKEKIKNDYRNIYTEGEISEIL
-638 KLIKA
+638 KLN
-643 KIEAVYGEKYT
+643 YSG
-654 KEEIAKMSRLSYKEW
+654 W
-669 GRFSRKLLTE
+669 GKFSRNLLTE
-679 IVSEKLFNEET
+679 ITSKKLVNEST
-690 GECLNIINAMRNNN
+690 GECLNIINAMRYNN

-712 DRFDYISQIENFN
+712 DRFDYMSQIEDFN

-764 KIIGY
+764 KIIGC

-792 KKQLEA
+792 KKNLEA

-819 DFSIK
+819 DSSIK

-855 ESIDINELFD
+855 EKIKISDLLKNNE
-865 NNKYDIDHIYP
+865 YDIDHIYP

-906 LDIQTKE
+906 QDIQTKE
-913 NKRFWKFL
+913 NIRFWKFL

-1050 GRKYSLNNMFYTD
+1050 GRKYSLNNMFYID

-1071 WEMDKTVHQVYKVMN
+1071 WEMDKTVHQVDKVMN
-1086 NNNILVTRRIA
+1086 NNNILVTRRTSEQKGALYDATIYKKTIA
-1097 EKKGELYNATR
+1097 KEGAYYPIKTSDNIMKNVTKYGGFTKIKIAYYSIFEYILESKKGEEKITR
-1108 HKAKKVKKAKGVGYV
+1108 
-1123 PFKSSD
+1123 
-1129 NVLKNIL
+1129 
-1136 DYGGFNS
+1136 
-1143 INIAYFSIVRYL
+1143 
-1155 LINKKGE
+1155 
-1162 INIIKIIPIPVY
+1162 IIPIP
-1174 IENSI
+1174 IHISQNI
-1179 QSKEDLFNYIKKQ
+1179 KEDSTLEEYAKEQLTLKPGEVIKDLRLKYRKLCIGDLIKIKNFYNYIGGKTNDSFVYDSAVQVVLDKNSELYIKELSKYQNWKKENKDGQ
-1192 LDDTENG
+1192 LWESITAE
-1199 KVKNIE
+1199 KNIDL
-1205 IIYEKLR
+1205 YNTLVEKMN
-1212 EKTLLRL
+1212 T
-1219 NDFKYISG
+1219 
-1227 GKSGSRI
+1227 
-1234 YCDSALQI
+1234 
-1242 LLPKE
+1242 
-1247 PEKYIKT
+1247 
-1254 IFKFKNWKNENKN
+1254 
-1267 GNLWENLSK
+1267 
-1276 EENYK
+1276 
-1281 LYSKLLEKLNS
+1281 
-1292 GIFLNKKSNKF
+1292 GIFIKKKPNKF
-1303 VELNEETTRNKFKQ
+1303 NDLDSEEIRSNFIGIS
-1317 LKEEDQIK
+1317 EEEQAK
-1325 VLIEILNLLTCK
+1325 VLLEILNLITNK
-1337 KQPGK
+1337 KSTF
-1342 DLDLIGITASR
+1342 DLKSIGITAARGKTSFNLT
-1353 DLQNFDLSNLNQ
+1353 LQNS

-1378 KEITIIVDK
+1378 KEIIII
-1387 GNDVENNNS
+1387 GE

>member
-62 ARRKWRL
+62 ARRNWRL
-69 YLLEELFSEEIAKV
+69 NLLEELFSEEIAKV

-95 YHNEDKTHKLPYT
+95 YHKEDKTHKLPYT
-108 IFNNK
+108 IFNDKN
-113 DYTDKDYYK
+113 YNDKDYYK

-132 SLMTENEPDIRKVFL
+132 SLMSEKEPDIRKVFL

-183 LHHDIEVNDEIVENI
+183 LHHDLEVNDEIVENI

-234 GKSSLDKI
+234 GKSSLDKV

-307 SKVELFE
+307 SKVELFK
-314 KHKADLMKL
+314 KHKDDLMKL

-330 SKFSEEKRD
+330 SKLSEEKRE
-339 ELYRIIFKE
+339 ELYRVIFK
-348 DKDKGTNYVNY
+348 DDNDKGTNYVNY

-384 LVDSEEKNKVLT
+384 LVDSEEKNKILT

-436 FLKEKDESGYTV
+436 FLKEKDESSYTV

-467 NSHKKANEGG
+467 NSYKKANEGG
-477 YAWSVRNKGKENTPV
+477 YAWSVRNKGEENTPV
-492 TPWNYSKVID
+492 TPWNYSNVID

-582 KAEGFINGKGEI
+582 KVEGYINGKGEI

-643 KIEAVYGEKYT
+643 KIEAVYGDKYT
-654 KEEIAKMSRLSYKEW
+654 KEEIAKMSRLTYKDW

-712 DRFDYISQIENFN
+712 DRFDYMSQIEDFN
-725 KTLQKE
+725 KALQKE

-764 KIIGY
+764 KIIGC
-769 APAKIFVETTRS
+769 APTKIFVETTRS

-830 VEPSKLKAKKLY
+830 AEPSKLKAKKLY

-1025 NIVVGNVFDVR
+1025 NVVVGNVFDVR

-1063 VRNSNTIA
+1063 VRNTNTIA
-1071 WEMDKTVHQVYKVMN
+1071 WEMGKTVHQVDKVMN

-1108 HKAKKVKKAKGVGYV
+1108 HKAKKVKKAKGMGYV

-1129 NVLKNIL
+1129 NVLKNIF

-1143 INIAYFSIVRYL
+1143 VNIAYFSIVRYL

-1162 INIIKIIPIPVY
+1162 INIIKIIPIPIY
-1174 IENSI
+1174 IENSL

-1192 LDDTENG
+1192 VDDTENG

-1219 NDFKYISG
+1219 NNFKYISG

-1242 LLPKE
+1242 LLPEE

-1378 KEITIIVDK
+1378 KEITIIGDK

>member
-69 YLLEELFSEEIAKV
+69 NLLEELFSEEIAKV
-83 DPNFFLKLKESK
+83 DPSFFLKLKESK
-95 YHNEDKTHKLPYT
+95 YHYEDKTHKLPYT
-108 IFNNK
+108 IFNEK

-132 SLMTENEPDIRKVFL
+132 SLMTEKKPDIRKVFL

-183 LHHDIEVNDEIVENI
+183 LHHDLEVNDEIVENI

-314 KHKADLMKL
+314 KHKDDLMKL

-330 SKFSEEKRD
+330 SKLSEEKRD

-367 GCSYEDFKKFLV
+367 GCSYEDFKKFLI

-428 ENVEKYYS
+428 DNAEKYYS

-477 YAWSVRNKGKENTPV
+477 YAWSVRNKGEENTPV

-582 KAEGFINGKGEI
+582 KAEGYINGKGEI

-615 GDKFNTEHV
+615 GDKFNTKHV

-643 KIEAVYGEKYT
+643 KIEAVYGDKYT

-712 DRFDYISQIENFN
+712 DRFDYISQIEDFN

-739 LEDLYVSPAV
+739 LEDIYVSPAV

-764 KIIGY
+764 KIIGC

-964 ASVLG
+964 ANVLG
-969 ELNPETAICYSKAE
+969 ELNPGTAICYSKAE

-1025 NIVVGNVFDVR
+1025 NVVVGNIFDVR

-1071 WEMDKTVHQVYKVMN
+1071 WEMDKTIHQVDKVMN

-1108 HKAKKVKKAKGVGYV
+1108 HKAKKVKKAKGIGYV

-1129 NVLKNIL
+1129 NVLKNIF

-1143 INIAYFSIVRYL
+1143 VNIAYFSIVRYL

-1162 INIIKIIPIPVY
+1162 INIIKIIPIPIY
-1174 IENSI
+1174 IENSL

-1192 LDDTENG
+1192 VDDTENG

-1219 NDFKYISG
+1219 NNFKYISG

-1242 LLPKE
+1242 LLPEE

-1292 GIFLNKKSNKF
+1292 GIFINKKSNKF
-1303 VELNEETTRNKFKQ
+1303 AELNEETIRNKFKQ
-1317 LKEEDQIK
+1317 LNEEDQIK

-1378 KEITIIVDK
+1378 KEITIIGEK
-1387 GNDVENNNS
+1387 MNDVENNNS

>member
-69 YLLEELFSEEIAKV
+69 YLLEELFSEEIARV
-83 DPNFFLKLKESK
+83 DSNFYLKLRESK
-95 YHNEDKTHKLPYT
+95 YHYEDKTHKVPFA
-108 IFNNK
+108 IFNDK

-122 EYPTIYHLRS
+122 EYPTIYHLRT
-132 SLMTENEPDIRKVFL
+132 SLMTEKEPDIRKVFL

-183 LHHDIEVNDEIVENI
+183 LHHDLEVNNEIIENI

-206 NLTEKVNG
+206 NLTEKINS

-314 KHKADLMKL
+314 KHKADLAKL
-323 KALVKND
+323 KALVKSD
-330 SKFSEEKRD
+330 SKLSEEKKD

-348 DKDKGTNYVNY
+348 DNDKGTNYVNY

-367 GCSYEDFKKFLV
+367 GCSYDDFKKFLV

-384 LVDSEEKNKVLT
+384 LEDSEEKNKILT
-396 ELELETFLPLQR
+396 DLELETFLPLQR

-428 ENVEKYYS
+428 ENAEKYYS

-572 VTKKSIKELL
+572 VTKKSIKDLL

-594 TGIDITV
+594 SGIDITV

-643 KIEAVYGEKYT
+643 KIEAVYGDKYT
-654 KEEIAKMSRLSYKEW
+654 KEEIAKMSRLTYKDW

-690 GECLNIINAMRNNN
+690 GECLNIINAMRYNN

-712 DRFDYISQIENFN
+712 DRFDYMSQIEDFN
-725 KTLQKE
+725 KTLQRE

-764 KIIGY
+764 KIIGCV
-769 APAKIFVETTRS
+769 PAKIFVETTRS

-806 EIQELEKEINSTI
+806 EIKELEKEINSTL

-824 KDRLSA
+824 KDRLSV

-876 QSKVKDDS
+876 QSKVKDDG

-969 ELNPETAICYSKAE
+969 ELNPESAICYSKAE

-1015 DYHHAKDAYL
+1015 DFHHSKDAYL
-1025 NIVVGNVFDVR
+1025 NVVVGNVFDVR

-1063 VRNSNTIA
+1063 VRNSNIIA
-1071 WEMDKTVHQVYKVMN
+1071 WEMDKTVHQVDKVMN

-1136 DYGGFNS
+1136 EYGGFNS

-1162 INIIKIIPIPVY
+1162 INIIKIMPIPIY
-1174 IENSI
+1174 IENSL
-1179 QSKEDLFNYIKKQ
+1179 QSKEDLFNYIKRQ
-1192 LDDTENG
+1192 LDDIENG

-1242 LLPKE
+1242 LLPE
-1247 PEKYIKT
+1247 ESEKYIKT

-1378 KEITIIVDK
+1378 KEITIIGEKV
-1387 GNDVENNNS
+1387 NDVENSNS

>member
-1 MENKVWYLGLDIG
+1 M
-14 TASVGWAATDTEYK
+14 
-28 IIRKNKKRLWG
+28 
-39 VRLFEEATTAQERR
+39 FEEATTAQERR

-69 YLLEELFSEEIAKV
+69 NLLEELFSEEIAKV

-95 YHNEDKTHKLPYT
+95 YHKEDKTHKLPYT
-108 IFNNK
+108 IFNDK
-113 DYTDKDYYK
+113 EYSDKDYYK

-132 SLMTENEPDIRKVFL
+132 SLMTEKEPDIRKVFL

-161 QGQSFKDG
+161 QGQNFKDG
-169 NINNLIKELLELDI
+169 DINNLIKELLELDI
-183 LHHDIEVNDEIVENI
+183 LHHDLEVNDEIVDNI
-198 KNIAIEKK
+198 KNIAVEKK
-206 NLTEKVNG
+206 NLTDKING

-242 FAIEEYKELDA
+242 FAIEEYKELDT

-314 KHKADLMKL
+314 KHKNDLAKL
-323 KALVKND
+323 KALIKND
-330 SKFSEEKRD
+330 SKLSEEKKD

-348 DKDKGTNYVNY
+348 DNDKGTNYVNY

-384 LVDSEEKNKVLT
+384 LQDTEEKNIILT

-428 ENVEKYYS
+428 DNVENYHS
-436 FLKEKDESGYTV
+436 FLKEKDDSGYTV

-477 YAWSVRNKGKENTPV
+477 YAWSVRNKGEENTPV

-553 SIEARNTIIE
+553 SVEARNTIIE

-594 TGIDITV
+594 SGIDITV

-615 GDKFNTEHV
+615 GDKFDTEHV

-654 KEEIAKMSRLSYKEW
+654 KEEIAKMSRLTYKDW

-690 GECLNIINAMRNNN
+690 GECLNIINAMRYNN

-712 DRFDYISQIENFN
+712 DRFDYMSQIEDFN

-764 KIIGY
+764 KIIGC
-769 APAKIFVETTRS
+769 APSKIFVETTRS

-1025 NIVVGNVFDVR
+1025 NVVVGNVFDVR

-1071 WEMDKTVHQVYKVMN
+1071 WEMDKTVHQVDKVMN
-1086 NNNILVTRRIA
+1086 NNSILVTRRTA
-1097 EKKGELYNATR
+1097 EQKGALYDATIYKKT
-1108 HKAKKVKKAKGVGYV
+1108 KAKEGSYYPIKT
-1123 PFKSSD
+1123 SD
-1129 NVLKNIL
+1129 SIMKDVTK
-1136 DYGGFNS
+1136 YGGFTK
-1143 INIAYFSIVRYL
+1143 IKIAYYSIFEYVL
-1155 LINKKGE
+1155 ESKKGVE
-1162 INIIKIIPIPVY
+1162 KITRIIPIPVH
-1174 IENSI
+1174 ISQNI
-1179 QSKEDLFNYIKKQ
+1179 REDSTLVEYAKKQ
-1192 LDDTENG
+1192 LILKPGEVIKD
-1199 KVKNIE
+1199 
-1205 IIYEKLR
+1205 
-1212 EKTLLRL
+1212 LRL
-1219 NDFKYISG
+1219 KYRKLCIGDLINLENYFYSVGGKTDDNFVYDSAVQVVLDCNSEYYIKELSKYQNWKKENKDGQLWKTITAEDNIKLYNTLVEKMNTGIFIKKKHNKYI
-1227 GKSGSRI
+1227 
-1234 YCDSALQI
+1234 
-1242 LLPKE
+1242 E
-1247 PEKYIKT
+1247 
-1254 IFKFKNWKNENKN
+1254 
-1267 GNLWENLSK
+1267 
-1276 EENYK
+1276 
-1281 LYSKLLEKLNS
+1281 LNS
-1292 GIFLNKKSNKF
+1292 ERIRNNFINLTI
-1303 VELNEETTRNKFKQ
+1303 EEQ
-1317 LKEEDQIK
+1317 AQ
-1325 VLIEILNLLTCK
+1325 VLLEILNLITNK
-1337 KQPGK
+1337 KS
-1342 DLDLIGITASR
+1342 T
-1353 DLQNFDLSNLNQ
+1353 FDLKLIDMKVGRGRFSFNLSKLNTV
-1365 FSIIEQSVTGFYE
+1365 IVIEQSVTGFYE
-1378 KEITIIVDK
+1378 KEITIIGDK
-1387 GNDVENNNS
+1387 GNDVENSNS

>member
-1 MENKVWYLGLDIG
+1 
-14 TASVGWAATDTEYK
+14 
-28 IIRKNKKRLWG
+28 
-39 VRLFEEATTAQERR
+39 
-53 TYRSNRRRL
+53 
-62 ARRKWRL
+62 
-69 YLLEELFSEEIAKV
+69 
-83 DPNFFLKLKESK
+83 
-95 YHNEDKTHKLPYT
+95 
-108 IFNNK
+108 
-113 DYTDKDYYK
+113 
-122 EYPTIYHLRS
+122 
-132 SLMTENEPDIRKVFL
+132 MTQVF
-147 AIHHILKNRGHFLL
+147 
-161 QGQSFKDG
+161 QG
-169 NINNLIKELLELDI
+169 
-183 LHHDIEVNDEIVENI
+183 
-198 KNIAIEKK
+198 
-206 NLTEKVNG
+206 
-214 LKKLFP
+214 
-220 KEKQLLEVFRVILG
+220 R
-234 GKSSLDKI
+234 
-242 FAIEEYKELDA
+242 
-253 SVKSISFKE
+253 
-262 KVYEEVRHDYEQILS
+262 
-277 NYIELLDLAKLVYD
+277 
-291 SIILSD
+291 
-297 VKKEG
+297 
-302 KTLSE
+302 
-307 SKVELFE
+307 
-314 KHKADLMKL
+314 
-323 KALVKND
+323 
-330 SKFSEEKRD
+330 
-339 ELYRIIFKE
+339 
-348 DKDKGTNYVNY
+348 
-359 IKDSKEGK
+359 
-367 GCSYEDFKKFLV
+367 
-379 KELAK
+379 
-384 LVDSEEKNKVLT
+384 
-396 ELELETFLPLQR
+396 
-408 TKDNSV
+408 
-414 VPYQIHREELIKIL
+414 
-428 ENVEKYYS
+428 S
-436 FLKEKDESGYTV
+436 FLKEKDDSGYTV

-477 YAWSVRNKGKENTPV
+477 YAWSVRNKGEENTPV

-553 SIEARNTIIE
+553 SVEARNTIIE

-594 TGIDITV
+594 SGIDITV

-615 GDKFNTEHV
+615 GDKFDTEHV

-654 KEEIAKMSRLSYKEW
+654 KEEIAKMSRLTYKDW

-690 GECLNIINAMRNNN
+690 GECLNIINAMRYNN

-712 DRFDYISQIENFN
+712 DRFDYMSQIEDFN

-764 KIIGY
+764 KIIGC
-769 APAKIFVETTRS
+769 APSKIFVETTRS

-1025 NIVVGNVFDVR
+1025 NVVVGNVFDVR

-1071 WEMDKTVHQVYKVMN
+1071 WEMDKTVHQVDKVMN
-1086 NNNILVTRRIA
+1086 NNSILVTRRTA
-1097 EKKGELYNATR
+1097 EQKGALYDATIYKKT
-1108 HKAKKVKKAKGVGYV
+1108 KAKEGSYYPIKT
-1123 PFKSSD
+1123 SD
-1129 NVLKNIL
+1129 SIMKDVTK
-1136 DYGGFNS
+1136 YGGFTK
-1143 INIAYFSIVRYL
+1143 IKIAYYSIFEYVL
-1155 LINKKGE
+1155 ESKKGVE
-1162 INIIKIIPIPVY
+1162 KITRIIPIPVH
-1174 IENSI
+1174 ISQNI
-1179 QSKEDLFNYIKKQ
+1179 REDSTLVEYAKKQ
-1192 LDDTENG
+1192 L
-1199 KVKNIE
+1199 
-1205 IIYEKLR
+1205 
-1212 EKTLLRL
+1212 TLKPGEVIKDLRL
-1219 NDFKYISG
+1219 KYRKLCIGDLINLENYFYSVGGKTDDNFVYDSAVQVVLDCNSEYYIKELSKYQNWKKENKDGQLWKTITAEDNIKLYNTLVEKMNTGIFIKKKHNKYI
-1227 GKSGSRI
+1227 
-1234 YCDSALQI
+1234 
-1242 LLPKE
+1242 E
-1247 PEKYIKT
+1247 
-1254 IFKFKNWKNENKN
+1254 
-1267 GNLWENLSK
+1267 
-1276 EENYK
+1276 
-1281 LYSKLLEKLNS
+1281 LNS
-1292 GIFLNKKSNKF
+1292 ERIRNNFINLTI
-1303 VELNEETTRNKFKQ
+1303 EEQ
-1317 LKEEDQIK
+1317 AQ
-1325 VLIEILNLLTCK
+1325 VLLEILNLITNK
-1337 KQPGK
+1337 KS
-1342 DLDLIGITASR
+1342 T
-1353 DLQNFDLSNLNQ
+1353 FDLKLIDMKVGRGRFSFNLSKLNTV
-1365 FSIIEQSVTGFYE
+1365 IVIEQSVTGFYE
-1378 KEITIIVDK
+1378 KEITIIGDK
-1387 GNDVENNNS
+1387 GNDVENSNS

>member
-69 YLLEELFSEEIAKV
+69 YLLEELFSEEIARV
-83 DPNFFLKLKESK
+83 DSNFYLKLRESK
-95 YHNEDKTHKLPYT
+95 YHYEDKTHKVPFA
-108 IFNNK
+108 IFNDK

-122 EYPTIYHLRS
+122 EYPTIYHLRT
-132 SLMTENEPDIRKVFL
+132 SLMTEKEPDIRKVFL

-183 LHHDIEVNDEIVENI
+183 LHHDLEVNNEIIENI

-206 NLTEKVNG
+206 NLTEKINS

-314 KHKADLMKL
+314 KHKADLAKL
-323 KALVKND
+323 KALVKSD
-330 SKFSEEKRD
+330 SKLSEEKKD

-348 DKDKGTNYVNY
+348 DNDKGTNYVNY

-367 GCSYEDFKKFLV
+367 GCSYDDFKKFLV

-384 LVDSEEKNKVLT
+384 LEDSEEKNKILT
-396 ELELETFLPLQR
+396 DLELETFLPLQR

-428 ENVEKYYS
+428 ENAEKYYS

-572 VTKKSIKELL
+572 VTKKSIKDLL

-594 TGIDITV
+594 SGIDITV

-643 KIEAVYGEKYT
+643 KIEAVYGDKYT
-654 KEEIAKMSRLSYKEW
+654 KEEIAKMSRLTYKDW

-690 GECLNIINAMRNNN
+690 GECLNIINAMRYNN

-712 DRFDYISQIENFN
+712 DRFDYMSQIEDFN
-725 KTLQKE
+725 KTLQRE

-764 KIIGY
+764 KIIGCV
-769 APAKIFVETTRS
+769 PAKIFVETTRS

-806 EIQELEKEINSTI
+806 EINSTL

-824 KDRLSA
+824 KDRLSV

-876 QSKVKDDS
+876 QSKVKDDG

-969 ELNPETAICYSKAE
+969 ELNPESAICYSKAE

-1015 DYHHAKDAYL
+1015 DFHHSKDAYL
-1025 NIVVGNVFDVR
+1025 NVVVGNVFDVR

-1063 VRNSNTIA
+1063 VRNSNIIA
-1071 WEMDKTVHQVYKVMN
+1071 WEMDKTVHQVDKVMN

-1136 DYGGFNS
+1136 EYGGFNS

-1162 INIIKIIPIPVY
+1162 INIIKIMPIPIY
-1174 IENSI
+1174 IENSL
-1179 QSKEDLFNYIKKQ
+1179 QSKEDLFNYIKRQ
-1192 LDDTENG
+1192 LDDIENG

-1242 LLPKE
+1242 LLPE
-1247 PEKYIKT
+1247 ESEKYIKT

-1378 KEITIIVDK
+1378 KEITIIGEKV
-1387 GNDVENNNS
+1387 NDVENSNS

>member
-62 ARRKWRL
+62 ARRNWRL
-69 YLLEELFSEEIAKV
+69 NLLEELFSEEIAKV

-95 YHNEDKTHKLPYT
+95 YHKEDKTHKLPYT
-108 IFNNK
+108 IFNDKN
-113 DYTDKDYYK
+113 YNDKDYYK

-132 SLMTENEPDIRKVFL
+132 SLMSEKEPDIRKVFL

-183 LHHDIEVNDEIVENI
+183 LHHDLEVNDEIVENI

-314 KHKADLMKL
+314 KHKADLAKF

-330 SKFSEEKRD
+330 SKLSEEKKN

-348 DKDKGTNYVNY
+348 DNDKGTNYVNY
-359 IKDSKEGK
+359 IKDSKEEK

-477 YAWSVRNKGKENTPV
+477 YAWSVRNKGEENTPV

-582 KAEGFINGKGEI
+582 KAEGYINGKGEI

-638 KLIKA
+638 KLIKS
-643 KIEAVYGEKYT
+643 KIEAVYGDKYT
-654 KEEIAKMSRLSYKEW
+654 KEEIAKMSRLSYKDW
-669 GRFSRKLLTE
+669 GRFSGKLLTE

-690 GECLNIINAMRNNN
+690 GECLNIINAMRNDN

-712 DRFDYISQIENFN
+712 DRFDYISQIEDFN
-725 KTLQKE
+725 KSLKKE
-731 VTEITPDI
+731 VTEITPEI

-764 KIIGY
+764 KIIGC
-769 APAKIFVETTRS
+769 APSKIFVETTRS
-781 NTADK
+781 NTTDK

-855 ESIDINELFD
+855 ESIDINKLFD

-906 LDIQTKE
+906 QDIQTKE

-927 TEEKYNRL
+927 SEEKYNRL

-969 ELNPETAICYSKAE
+969 ELNTETVICYSKAE

-1025 NIVVGNVFDVR
+1025 NVVVGNVFDVR

-1071 WEMDKTVHQVYKVMN
+1071 WEMDKTVHQVDKVMN
-1086 NNNILVTRRIA
+1086 NNNILVTRRTA
-1097 EKKGELYNATR
+1097 EQKGALYDATIYKKT
-1108 HKAKKVKKAKGVGYV
+1108 KAKEGAYYPIKT
-1123 PFKSSD
+1123 SD
-1129 NVLKNIL
+1129 SIMKDVTK
-1136 DYGGFNS
+1136 YGGFTK
-1143 INIAYFSIVRYL
+1143 IKIAYYSIFEYIL
-1155 LINKKGE
+1155 DSKKGSE
-1162 INIIKIIPIPVY
+1162 KITRIIPIPVHISQNISEDSTL
-1174 IENSI
+1174 IEYAKEQLTLKPGEEIKEFRLKYRKLCIGDLIKLENYFYSVGGKTDDNFVYDSAVQVVLEKNS
-1179 QSKEDLFNYIKKQ
+1179 ELYIKELSKYQ
-1192 LDDTENG
+1192 NWKKENKDG
-1199 KVKNIE
+1199 LLWESITAEKNIE
-1205 IIYEKLR
+1205 LYN
-1212 EKTLLRL
+1212 TLVKKM
-1219 NDFKYISG
+1219 DTGIFIKKKHSKYT
-1227 GKSGSRI
+1227 
-1234 YCDSALQI
+1234 
-1242 LLPKE
+1242 E
-1247 PEKYIKT
+1247 
-1254 IFKFKNWKNENKN
+1254 
-1267 GNLWENLSK
+1267 
-1276 EENYK
+1276 
-1281 LYSKLLEKLNS
+1281 LNS
-1292 GIFLNKKSNKF
+1292 EKIRNNFINLK
-1303 VELNEETTRNKFKQ
+1303 VEEQ
-1317 LKEEDQIK
+1317 AQ
-1325 VLIEILNLLTCK
+1325 VLLEILNLITNK
-1337 KQPGK
+1337 KS
-1342 DLDLIGITASR
+1342 T
-1353 DLQNFDLSNLNQ
+1353 FDLKLIDMKVGRGRISFNLSKLN
-1365 FSIIEQSVTGFYE
+1365 SVNVIEQSVTGFYE
-1378 KEITIIVDK
+1378 KEITIIGDK

>member
-53 TYRSNRRRL
+53 TFRSNRRRL

-69 YLLEELFSEEIAKV
+69 NLLEELFSEEIAKV
-83 DPNFFLKLKESK
+83 DPNFYLKLRESK
-95 YHNEDKTHKLPYT
+95 YHYEDKTHKVPFA
-108 IFNNK
+108 IFNDK

-122 EYPTIYHLRS
+122 EYPTIYHLRT
-132 SLMTENEPDIRKVFL
+132 SLMTEKEPDIRKVFL

-183 LHHDIEVNDEIVENI
+183 LHHDLEVNNEIVENI

-206 NLTEKVNG
+206 NLTEKINS

-314 KHKADLMKL
+314 KHKADLAEL
-323 KALVKND
+323 KALVKSG
-330 SKFSEEKRD
+330 SKLSEEKKD

-348 DKDKGTNYVNY
+348 DNDKGTNYVNY

-367 GCSYEDFKKFLV
+367 GCSYDDFKKFLV

-384 LVDSEEKNKVLT
+384 LEDSEEKNKILT
-396 ELELETFLPLQR
+396 DLELETFLPLQR

-428 ENVEKYYS
+428 ENAEKYYS

-448 KEKIIQ
+448 KEKIVQ

-477 YAWSVRNKGKENTPV
+477 YAWSVRNKGEENTPV
-492 TPWNYSKVID
+492 TPWNYSKVIN
-502 ESASAEKFITNLT
+502 E
-515 NKCTYLKGE
+515 
-524 EVLPKHSLLYSE
+524 HSLLYSE

-572 VTKKSIKELL
+572 VTKKSIKDLL

-594 TGIDITV
+594 SGIDITV

-643 KIEAVYGEKYT
+643 KIEAVYGDKYT
-654 KEEIAKMSRLSYKEW
+654 KEEIAKMSRLTYKDW

-690 GECLNIINAMRNNN
+690 GECLNIINAMRYNN

-712 DRFDYISQIENFN
+712 DRFDYMSQIEDFN
-725 KTLQKE
+725 KTLQRE

-764 KIIGY
+764 KIIGCV
-769 APAKIFVETTRS
+769 PAKIFVETTRS

-806 EIQELEKEINSTI
+806 EIKELEKEINSTL

-824 KDRLSA
+824 KDRLSV

-876 QSKVKDDS
+876 QSKVKDDG

-969 ELNPETAICYSKAE
+969 ELNPESAICYSKAE

-1015 DYHHAKDAYL
+1015 DFHHSKDAYL
-1025 NIVVGNVFDVR
+1025 NVVVGNVFDVR

-1071 WEMDKTVHQVYKVMN
+1071 WEMDKTVHQVDKVMN
-1086 NNNILVTRRIA
+1086 NNNILVTRRTS
-1097 EKKGELYNATR
+1097 EQKGALYNATVY
-1108 HKAKKVKKAKGVGYV
+1108 KAKVAAKAKEGTYY
-1123 PFKSSD
+1123 PLKTSD
-1129 NVLKNIL
+1129 KVINDVTK
-1136 DYGGFNS
+1136 YGGFTS
-1143 INIAYFSIVRYL
+1143 IGIAYYSIFEYIL
-1155 LINKKGE
+1155 ESKKGE
-1162 INIIKIIPIPVY
+1162 EKITRIIPIPIY
-1174 IENSI
+1174 ISQNITDNNTLIEYAKKQIILKSNEKLKDFKLKYKKLCI
-1179 QSKEDLFNYIKKQ
+1179 GNIVKMNGYLYNIGGKSKETFYFDNAVQIVLDRESEHYIKEISKYNNWKKENKDGQ
-1192 LDDTENG
+1192 LWETITAE
-1199 KVKNIE
+1199 KNIE
-1205 IIYEKLR
+1205 LYNTLVEKMNTGIFIKKKPNKFSELDSEEIR
-1212 EKTLLRL
+1212 SNFMK
-1219 NDFKYISG
+1219 ISEEEQA
-1227 GKSGSRI
+1227 K
-1234 YCDSALQI
+1234 I
-1242 LLPKE
+1242 LL
-1247 PEKYIKT
+1247 
-1254 IFKFKNWKNENKN
+1254 
-1267 GNLWENLSK
+1267 
-1276 EENYK
+1276 
-1281 LYSKLLEKLNS
+1281 
-1292 GIFLNKKSNKF
+1292 
-1303 VELNEETTRNKFKQ
+1303 
-1317 LKEEDQIK
+1317 
-1325 VLIEILNLLTCK
+1325 EILNLLTNK
-1337 KQPGK
+1337 KSTYDMKNIKMGAARGQTSFN
-1342 DLDLIGITASR
+1342 I
-1353 DLQNFDLSNLNQ
+1353 SNQIQ

-1378 KEITIIVDK
+1378 KEITIIGEKV
-1387 GNDVENNNS
+1387 NDVENSNS

>member
-1 MENKVWYLGLDIG
+1 
-14 TASVGWAATDTEYK
+14 
-28 IIRKNKKRLWG
+28 
-39 VRLFEEATTAQERR
+39 
-53 TYRSNRRRL
+53 
-62 ARRKWRL
+62 
-69 YLLEELFSEEIAKV
+69 
-83 DPNFFLKLKESK
+83 
-95 YHNEDKTHKLPYT
+95 
-108 IFNNK
+108 
-113 DYTDKDYYK
+113 
-122 EYPTIYHLRS
+122 
-132 SLMTENEPDIRKVFL
+132 MTENEPDIRKVFL

-314 KHKADLMKL
+314 KHKADLAKF

-330 SKFSEEKRD
+330 SKLSEEKKN

-348 DKDKGTNYVNY
+348 DNDKGTNYVNY
-359 IKDSKEGK
+359 IKDSKEEK

-477 YAWSVRNKGKENTPV
+477 YAWSVRNKGEENTPV

-582 KAEGFINGKGEI
+582 KAEGYINGKGEI

-638 KLIKA
+638 KLIKS
-643 KIEAVYGEKYT
+643 KIEAVYGDKYT
-654 KEEIAKMSRLSYKEW
+654 KEEIAKMSRLSYKDW
-669 GRFSRKLLTE
+669 GRFSGKLLTE

-712 DRFDYISQIENFN
+712 DRFDYISQIEDFN
-725 KTLQKE
+725 KSLKKE
-731 VTEITPDI
+731 VTEITPEI

-764 KIIGY
+764 KIIGC
-769 APAKIFVETTRS
+769 APSKIFVETTRS
-781 NTADK
+781 NTTDK

-855 ESIDINELFD
+855 ESIDINKLFD

-906 LDIQTKE
+906 QDIQTKE

-927 TEEKYNRL
+927 SEEKYNRL

-969 ELNPETAICYSKAE
+969 ELNTETVICYSKAE

-1025 NIVVGNVFDVR
+1025 NVVVGNVFDVR

-1071 WEMDKTVHQVYKVMN
+1071 WEMDKTVHQVDKVMN
-1086 NNNILVTRRIA
+1086 NNNILVTRRTA
-1097 EKKGELYNATR
+1097 EQKGALYDATIYKKT
-1108 HKAKKVKKAKGVGYV
+1108 KAKEGAYYPIKT
-1123 PFKSSD
+1123 SD
-1129 NVLKNIL
+1129 SIMKDVTK
-1136 DYGGFNS
+1136 YGGFTK
-1143 INIAYFSIVRYL
+1143 IKIAYYSIFEYIL
-1155 LINKKGE
+1155 DSKKGSE
-1162 INIIKIIPIPVY
+1162 KITRIIPIPVHISQNISEDSTL
-1174 IENSI
+1174 IEYAKEQLTLKPGEEIKEFRLKYRKLCIGDLIKLENYFYSVGGKTDDNFVYDSAVQVVLEKNS
-1179 QSKEDLFNYIKKQ
+1179 ELYIKELSKYQ
-1192 LDDTENG
+1192 NWKKENKDG
-1199 KVKNIE
+1199 LLWESITAEKNIE
-1205 IIYEKLR
+1205 LYN
-1212 EKTLLRL
+1212 TLVKKM
-1219 NDFKYISG
+1219 DTGIFIKKKHSKYT
-1227 GKSGSRI
+1227 
-1234 YCDSALQI
+1234 
-1242 LLPKE
+1242 E
-1247 PEKYIKT
+1247 
-1254 IFKFKNWKNENKN
+1254 
-1267 GNLWENLSK
+1267 
-1276 EENYK
+1276 
-1281 LYSKLLEKLNS
+1281 LNS
-1292 GIFLNKKSNKF
+1292 EKIRNNFINLK
-1303 VELNEETTRNKFKQ
+1303 VEEQ
-1317 LKEEDQIK
+1317 AQ
-1325 VLIEILNLLTCK
+1325 VLLEILNLITNK
-1337 KQPGK
+1337 KS
-1342 DLDLIGITASR
+1342 T
-1353 DLQNFDLSNLNQ
+1353 FDLKLIDMKVGRGRISFNLSKLN
-1365 FSIIEQSVTGFYE
+1365 SVNVIEQSVTGFYE
-1378 KEITIIVDK
+1378 KEITIIGDK
-1387 GNDVENNNS
+1387 GNDVENNNSYGKS

>member
-14 TASVGWAATDTEYK
+14 TASVGWAVTDTEYK

-69 YLLEELFSEEIAKV
+69 NLLEELFSEEIAKV

-95 YHNEDKTHKLPYT
+95 YHYEDKSHKLPFT
-108 IFNNK
+108 IFNDK

-132 SLMTENEPDIRKVFL
+132 SLMIEKEPDIRKVFL

-183 LHHDIEVNDEIVENI
+183 LHHDLEVNDEIVENI

-242 FAIEEYKELDA
+242 FAIQEYKELDV

-314 KHKADLMKL
+314 KHKTDLTKL

-330 SKFSEEKRD
+330 SKLSEEKRD

-348 DKDKGTNYVNY
+348 DDDKGTNYVNY

-367 GCSYEDFKKFLV
+367 GCSYEEFKKFLV

-384 LVDSEEKNKVLT
+384 LEESEEKNEILK

-428 ENVEKYYS
+428 ENAEKYYS

-448 KEKIIQ
+448 KEKIIK

-477 YAWSVRNKGKENTPV
+477 YAWSVRNKGEENTPV

-553 SIEARNTIIE
+553 SIEARNAIIE

-582 KAEGFINGKGEI
+582 KAEGYINGKGEI

-643 KIEAVYGEKYT
+643 KIEAIYGDKYT
-654 KEEIAKMSRLSYKEW
+654 KEEIAKMSRLPYKDW

-712 DRFDYISQIENFN
+712 DRFDYMKQIEDFN

-731 VTEITPDI
+731 VTEITPEI

-764 KIIGY
+764 KIIGC
-769 APAKIFVETTRS
+769 APSKIFVETTRS

-792 KKQLEA
+792 KKQLEV

-824 KDRLSA
+824 KDRLIA

-891 KKVSNA
+891 KKENNA

-906 LDIQTKE
+906 QDIQTKE

-998 NRKSKNTEQ
+998 NRKSKNTGQ

-1025 NIVVGNVFDVR
+1025 NVVVGNVFDVR

-1071 WEMDKTVHQVYKVMN
+1071 WEMDKTVHQVDKVMN

-1108 HKAKKVKKAKGVGYV
+1108 HKAKKVKKAKGIGYV

-1129 NVLKNIL
+1129 NVLKNIF

-1143 INIAYFSIVRYL
+1143 VNIAYFSIVRYL

-1162 INIIKIIPIPVY
+1162 INIIKIIPIPIY
-1174 IENSI
+1174 IENSL

-1192 LDDTENG
+1192 VDDTENG

-1219 NDFKYISG
+1219 NNFKYISG

-1242 LLPKE
+1242 LLPEE

-1378 KEITIIVDK
+1378 KEITIIGDK

>member
-14 TASVGWAATDTEYK
+14 TASVGWAVTDTEYK

-69 YLLEELFSEEIAKV
+69 NLLEELFSEEIAKV

-95 YHNEDKTHKLPYT
+95 YHYEDKSHKLPFT
-108 IFNNK
+108 IFNDK

-132 SLMTENEPDIRKVFL
+132 SLMIEKEPDIRKVFL

-183 LHHDIEVNDEIVENI
+183 LHHDLEVNDEIVENI

-242 FAIEEYKELDA
+242 FAIEEYKELDV

-314 KHKADLMKL
+314 KHKTDLTKL

-330 SKFSEEKRD
+330 SKLSEEKRD

-348 DKDKGTNYVNY
+348 DDDKGTNYVNY

-384 LVDSEEKNKVLT
+384 LVDSEEKNKILT

-436 FLKEKDESGYTV
+436 FLKEKDESSYTV

-467 NSHKKANEGG
+467 NSYKKANEGG
-477 YAWSVRNKGKENTPV
+477 YAWSVRNKGEENTPV
-492 TPWNYSKVID
+492 TPWNYSNVID

-582 KAEGFINGKGEI
+582 KAEGYINGKGEI

-643 KIEAVYGEKYT
+643 KIEAIYGDKYT
-654 KEEIAKMSRLSYKEW
+654 KEEIAKMSRLPYKDW

-712 DRFDYISQIENFN
+712 DRFDYMKQIEDFN

-731 VTEITPDI
+731 VTEITPEI

-764 KIIGY
+764 KIIGC
-769 APAKIFVETTRS
+769 APSKIFVETTRS

-792 KKQLEA
+792 KKQLEV

-824 KDRLSA
+824 KDRLIA

-891 KKVSNA
+891 KKENNA

-906 LDIQTKE
+906 QDIQTKE

-998 NRKSKNTEQ
+998 NRKSKNTGQ

-1025 NIVVGNVFDVR
+1025 NVVVGNVFDVR

-1071 WEMDKTVHQVYKVMN
+1071 WEMDKTVHQVDKVMN

-1108 HKAKKVKKAKGVGYV
+1108 HKAKKVKKAKGIGYV

-1129 NVLKNIL
+1129 NVLKNIF

-1143 INIAYFSIVRYL
+1143 VNIAYFSIVRYL

-1162 INIIKIIPIPVY
+1162 INIIKIIPIPIY
-1174 IENSI
+1174 IENSL

-1192 LDDTENG
+1192 VDDTENG

-1219 NDFKYISG
+1219 NNFKYISG

-1242 LLPKE
+1242 LLPEE

-1378 KEITIIVDK
+1378 KEITIIGDK

>member
-69 YLLEELFSEEIAKV
+69 YLLEELFSEEIARV
-83 DPNFFLKLKESK
+83 DSNFYLKLRESK
-95 YHNEDKTHKLPYT
+95 YHYEDKTHKVPFA
-108 IFNNK
+108 IFNDK

-122 EYPTIYHLRS
+122 EYPTIYHLRT
-132 SLMTENEPDIRKVFL
+132 SLMTEKEPDIRKVFL

-183 LHHDIEVNDEIVENI
+183 LHHDLEVNNEIIENI

-206 NLTEKVNG
+206 NLTEKINS

-262 KVYEEVRHDYEQILS
+262 KVYEGVRHDYEQILS

-314 KHKADLMKL
+314 KHKADLAKL
-323 KALVKND
+323 KALVKSD
-330 SKFSEEKRD
+330 SKLSEEKKD

-348 DKDKGTNYVNY
+348 DNDKGTNYVNY

-367 GCSYEDFKKFLV
+367 GCSYDDFKKFLV

-384 LVDSEEKNKVLT
+384 LGDSEEKNKILT
-396 ELELETFLPLQR
+396 DLELETFLPLQR

-428 ENVEKYYS
+428 ENAEKYYS

-448 KEKIIQ
+448 KEKIVQ

-477 YAWSVRNKGKENTPV
+477 YAWSVRNKGEENTPV
-492 TPWNYSKVID
+492 TPWNYSKVIN

-553 SIEARNTIIE
+553 SLEARNTIIE

-594 TGIDITV
+594 SGIDITV

-615 GDKFNTEHV
+615 GDKFNSEHV

-643 KIEAVYGEKYT
+643 KIEAVYGDKYT
-654 KEEIAKMSRLSYKEW
+654 KEEIAKMSRLTYKDW

-690 GECLNIINAMRNNN
+690 GECLNIINAMRYNN

-712 DRFDYISQIENFN
+712 DRFDYMSQIEDFN
-725 KTLQKE
+725 KTLQRE

-764 KIIGY
+764 KIIGC

-806 EIQELEKEINSTI
+806 EIKELEKEINSTL

-876 QSKVKDDS
+876 QSKVKDDG

-891 KKVSNA
+891 KKESNA

-969 ELNPETAICYSKAE
+969 ELNPESAICYSKAE

-998 NRKSKNTEQ
+998 NRKSNNTEQ

-1015 DYHHAKDAYL
+1015 DYHHSKDAFL

-1071 WEMDKTVHQVYKVMN
+1071 WEMDKTVHQVDKVMH

-1097 EKKGELYNATR
+1097 EKKGELYNTTR

-1136 DYGGFNS
+1136 EYGGFNS

-1162 INIIKIIPIPVY
+1162 INIIKIMPIPIY
-1174 IENSI
+1174 IENSL
-1179 QSKEDLFNYIKKQ
+1179 QSKEDLFNYIKRQ
-1192 LDDTENG
+1192 LDDIENG

-1242 LLPKE
+1242 LLPE
-1247 PEKYIKT
+1247 EFEKYIKT

-1378 KEITIIVDK
+1378 KEITIIGEKV
-1387 GNDVENNNS
+1387 NDVENSNS

>member
-83 DPNFFLKLKESK
+83 DSNFYLKLRESK
-95 YHNEDKTHKLPYT
+95 YHYKDKTHKVPFA
-108 IFNNK
+108 IFNDK

-122 EYPTIYHLRS
+122 EYPTIYHLRT
-132 SLMTENEPDIRKVFL
+132 SLMTEKEPDIRKVFL

-183 LHHDIEVNDEIVENI
+183 LHHDLEVNNEIIENI

-206 NLTEKVNG
+206 NLTEKINS

-314 KHKADLMKL
+314 KHKADLAKL
-323 KALVKND
+323 KTLVKSD
-330 SKFSEEKRD
+330 SKLSEEKKD

-348 DKDKGTNYVNY
+348 DNDKGTNYVNY

-367 GCSYEDFKKFLV
+367 GCSYDDFKKFLV

-384 LVDSEEKNKVLT
+384 LEDSEEKNKILT
-396 ELELETFLPLQR
+396 DLELETFLPLQR

-428 ENVEKYYS
+428 ENAEKYYS

-572 VTKKSIKELL
+572 VTKKSIKDLL

-594 TGIDITV
+594 SGIDITV

-643 KIEAVYGEKYT
+643 KIEAVYGDKYT
-654 KEEIAKMSRLSYKEW
+654 KEEIAKMSRLTYKDW

-690 GECLNIINAMRNNN
+690 GECLNIINAMRYNN

-712 DRFDYISQIENFN
+712 DRFDYMSQIEDFN
-725 KTLQKE
+725 KTLQRG

-764 KIIGY
+764 KIIGC
-769 APAKIFVETTRS
+769 APEKIFVETTRS
-781 NTADK
+781 NSADK

-876 QSKVKDDS
+876 QSKVKDDG

-1015 DYHHAKDAYL
+1015 DFHHSKDAYL
-1025 NIVVGNVFDVR
+1025 NVVVGNVFDVR

-1071 WEMDKTVHQVYKVMN
+1071 WEMDKTVHQVDKVMH

-1136 DYGGFNS
+1136 EYGGFNS

-1162 INIIKIIPIPVY
+1162 INIIKIMPIPIY
-1174 IENSI
+1174 IENSL
-1179 QSKEDLFNYIKKQ
+1179 QSKEDLFNYIKRQ
-1192 LDDTENG
+1192 LDDIENG

-1242 LLPKE
+1242 LLPE
-1247 PEKYIKT
+1247 EFEKYIKT

-1378 KEITIIVDK
+1378 KEITIIGEKV
-1387 GNDVENNNS
+1387 NDVENSNS

>member
-1 MENKVWYLGLDIG
+1 MANKTWYLGLDIG

-39 VRLFEEATTAQERR
+39 VRLFEEAKTAEERR
-53 TYRSNRRRL
+53 GYRSSRRRL

-69 YLLEELFSEEIAKV
+69 NLLEELFTQEIAKI
-83 DPNFFLKLKESK
+83 DSNFFLRLKESQ
-95 YHNEDKTHKLPYT
+95 YHYEDKTHQVPYA
-108 IFNNK
+108 IFNDK

-122 EYPTIYHLRS
+122 EYPTIYHLRTK
-132 SLMTENEPDIRKVFL
+132 LMTEENPDIRKVFL

-161 QGQSFKDG
+161 QGQSFKAG
-169 NINNLIKELLELDI
+169 NLNNLIKELLELDI
-183 LHHDIEVNDEIVENI
+183 LHVGFEV
-198 KNIAIEKK
+198 
-206 NLTEKVNG
+206 TEKVVDKIADIS
-214 LKKLFP
+214 LEKKTSKDKLNDIKELYP
-220 KEKQLLEVFRVILG
+220 KEKQLLEVFRLIFG
-234 GKSSLDKI
+234 GKPSLDKL
-242 FAIEEYKELDA
+242 FAIDEYKELDA
-253 SVKSISFKE
+253 AIKSVSFKE
-262 KVYEEVRHDYEQILS
+262 KIYEEVRHDYEQVLS

-297 VKKEG
+297 IKKEG

-307 SKVELFE
+307 SKVDFYN
-314 KHKADLMKL
+314 KHRDDLTKL
-323 KALVKND
+323 KNLVKND
-330 SKFSEEKRD
+330 SKLSEDKKV
-339 ELYRIIFKE
+339 ELYASIFKE

-359 IKDSKEGK
+359 IRKSEEGK
-367 GCSYEDFKKFLV
+367 GCNYEDFKKFLV

-384 LVDSEEKNKVLT
+384 LEESSVKT
-396 ELELETFLPLQR
+396 EIIKDLELEQFLPLQR

-414 VPYQIHREELIKIL
+414 VPYQIHKEELVKIL
-428 ENVEKYYS
+428 ENAAKYHN
-436 FLKEKDESGYTV
+436 FLDEKDESGYSIR
-448 KEKIIQ
+448 EKVIQ

-467 NSHKKANEGG
+467 NSSKKAKEGG
-477 YAWSVRNKGKENTPV
+477 FAWSVRNKGYEDTPV

-524 EVLPKHSLLYSE
+524 DVLPKSSLLYSE
-536 FALLNELNAL
+536 FALLNEMNAL
-546 RYDGNRI
+546 KYDGNRI
-553 SIEARNTIIE
+553 SLEARNTIIE
-563 KLFKEQGKK
+563 KLFKQQGKK
-572 VTKKSIKELL
+572 VTKTSIKNLL
-582 KAEGFINGKGEI
+582 KAEGYIDGKGEI

-615 GDKFNTEHV
+615 GNKFNSEHV

-643 KIEAVYGEKYT
+643 KIESVYGDIYSND
-654 KEEIAKMSRLSYKEW
+654 EITKMSRLVYKDW

-679 IVSEKLFNEET
+679 LVSKKMYSEET
-690 GECLNIINAMRNNN
+690 GECLNIIGAMRQNN

-712 DRFDYISQIENFN
+712 DRFDYSKQIVEFN
-725 KTLQKE
+725 KELQE
-731 VTEITPDI
+731 DVTEITPEI
-739 LEDLYVSPAV
+739 LDDLYVSPAV
-749 KRSIWQTIRIVEELK
+749 KRSIWQTVRIVEELK
-764 KIIGY
+764 KIIGC

-781 NTADK
+781 NQEKK

-792 KKQLEA
+792 KKQLELAYKA
-798 VYKNIKDK
+798 VKKDVK
-806 EIQELEKEINSTI
+806 ELEKEIGAINF
-819 DFSIK
+819 DVLN
-824 KDRLSA
+824 DRLSS
-830 VEPSKLKAKKLY
+830 EEQSKLKAKKLY

-850 CMYSG
+850 CMYS
-855 ESIDINELFD
+855 EEPINISELFD

-876 QSKVKDDS
+876 QSKIKDDS

-891 KKVSNA
+891 KRESNA
-897 EKTDKYPLG
+897 AKTDRYPLG
-906 LDIQTKE
+906 SDIQKPS
-913 NKRFWKFL
+913 NRRFWKFL
-921 KEKKLI
+921 KEKGLI
-927 TEEKYNRL
+927 SDEKYNRL

-964 ASVLG
+964 ASILG
-969 ELNPETAICYSKAE
+969 ELNPETSICYSKAE
-983 NVSAFRQNFGKIKDG
+983 NVSSFRQNFGKIKDG
-998 NRKSKNTEQ
+998 NSKSNNNEQ
-1007 LIKVREIN
+1007 LVKVREIN
-1015 DYHHAKDAYL
+1015 DFHHAKDAYL
-1025 NIVVGNVFDVR
+1025 NIVVGNVYDTK
-1036 FTRNAYNFIKDKKD
+1036 FTRNVFNFIKDKKD
-1050 GRKYSLNNMFYTD
+1050 GRKYSLNKVFYENVSDSKT
-1063 VRNSNTIA
+1063 VA
-1071 WEMDKTVHQVYKVMN
+1071 WEMDKTIYQVEKVMN

-1155 LINKKGE
+1155 LINKQGE
-1162 INIIKIIPIPVY
+1162 INIIRIVPIPVY
-1174 IENSI
+1174 IENSL
-1179 QSKEDLFNYIKKQ
+1179 QSKRDLFNYIKKQ
-1192 LDDTENG
+1192 LDDIENE

-1205 IIYEKLR
+1205 IMYEKLR

-1227 GKSGSRI
+1227 GKSGNRI

-1242 LLPKE
+1242 LLSE
-1247 PEKYIKT
+1247 ETEKYIKT
-1254 IFKFKNWKNENKN
+1254 IIKFRNWKNENKN
-1267 GNLWENLSK
+1267 GNLWENVSK

-1292 GIFLNKKSNKF
+1292 GIFFNKKSNKF

-1342 DLDLIGITASR
+1342 DLSLIGMTASR

-1378 KEITIIVDK
+1378 KEITIIGDK
-1387 GNDVENNNS
+1387 GNDMENNNS

>member
-14 TASVGWAATDTEYK
+14 TASVGWAVTDTEYK

-69 YLLEELFSEEIAKV
+69 NLLEELFSEEIAKV

-95 YHNEDKTHKLPYT
+95 YHYEDKSHKLPFT
-108 IFNNK
+108 IFNDK

-132 SLMTENEPDIRKVFL
+132 SLMIEKEPDIRKVFL

-183 LHHDIEVNDEIVENI
+183 LHHDLEVNDEIVENI

-242 FAIEEYKELDA
+242 FAIEEYKELDV

-314 KHKADLMKL
+314 KHKTDLTKL

-330 SKFSEEKRD
+330 SKLSEEKRD

-348 DKDKGTNYVNY
+348 DDDKGTNYVNY

-367 GCSYEDFKKFLV
+367 GCSYEEFKKFLV

-384 LVDSEEKNKVLT
+384 LEESEEKNEILK

-428 ENVEKYYS
+428 ENAEKYYS
-436 FLKEKDESGYTV
+436 FLKEKDESGNTV
-448 KEKIIQ
+448 KEKIIK

-477 YAWSVRNKGKENTPV
+477 YAWSVRNKGEENTPV

-553 SIEARNTIIE
+553 SIEARNAIIE

-582 KAEGFINGKGEI
+582 KAEGYINGKGEI

-643 KIEAVYGEKYT
+643 KIEAIYGDKYT
-654 KEEIAKMSRLSYKEW
+654 KEEIAKMSRLPYKDW

-712 DRFDYISQIENFN
+712 DRFDYMKQIEDFN

-731 VTEITPDI
+731 VTEITPEI

-764 KIIGY
+764 KIIGC
-769 APAKIFVETTRS
+769 APSKIFVETTRS

-792 KKQLEA
+792 KKQLEV

-824 KDRLSA
+824 KDRLIA

-969 ELNPETAICYSKAE
+969 ELNSETAICYSKAE
-983 NVSAFRQNFGKIKDG
+983 NVSSFRQNFGKIKAG

-1025 NIVVGNVFDVR
+1025 NVVVGNVFDVR

-1063 VRNSNTIA
+1063 VRNTNTIA
-1071 WEMDKTVHQVYKVMN
+1071 WEMGKTVHQVDKVMN
-1086 NNNILVTRRIA
+1086 NNNILVTRRTS
-1097 EKKGELYNATR
+1097 EQKGALYNATVY
-1108 HKAKKVKKAKGVGYV
+1108 KAKVAAKAKEGTYY
-1123 PFKSSD
+1123 PLKTSD
-1129 NVLKNIL
+1129 KIINDVTK
-1136 DYGGFNS
+1136 YGGFTS
-1143 INIAYFSIVRYL
+1143 IGIAYYSIFEYIL
-1155 LINKKGE
+1155 QTNKGE
-1162 INIIKIIPIPVY
+1162 EKITRIIPIPIY
-1174 IENSI
+1174 ISQNIVDDNTLIEYAKKQIILKSNEKLKDFKLKYKKLSIGNLINLDDYIYVIGGKTGDRFYYDAAVQVVIDKNS
-1179 QSKEDLFNYIKKQ
+1179 ELYIKELSKYQ
-1192 LDDTENG
+1192 NWKKENKDGLLWESITAEKNINLYNTLVEKMNTGIFIKKKPNKYNELNSEEIRNNFISISEEEQG
-1199 KVKNIE
+1199 KV
-1205 IIYEKLR
+1205 
-1212 EKTLLRL
+1212 LL
-1219 NDFKYISG
+1219 
-1227 GKSGSRI
+1227 
-1234 YCDSALQI
+1234 
-1242 LLPKE
+1242 
-1247 PEKYIKT
+1247 
-1254 IFKFKNWKNENKN
+1254 
-1267 GNLWENLSK
+1267 
-1276 EENYK
+1276 
-1281 LYSKLLEKLNS
+1281 
-1292 GIFLNKKSNKF
+1292 
-1303 VELNEETTRNKFKQ
+1303 
-1317 LKEEDQIK
+1317 
-1325 VLIEILNLLTCK
+1325 EILNLITNK
-1337 KQPGK
+1337 KS
-1342 DLDLIGITASR
+1342 T
-1353 DLQNFDLSNLNQ
+1353 FDLKSIKLGAARGMNNFNISNQNK

-1378 KEITIIVDK
+1378 KEITIIGEKV
-1387 GNDVENNNS
+1387 NDVENSNS

>member
-14 TASVGWAATDTEYK
+14 TASVGWAVTDTEYK

-69 YLLEELFSEEIAKV
+69 NLLEELFSEEIAKV

-95 YHNEDKTHKLPYT
+95 YHYEDKSHKLPFT
-108 IFNNK
+108 IFNDK

-132 SLMTENEPDIRKVFL
+132 SLMIEKEPDIRKVFL

-183 LHHDIEVNDEIVENI
+183 LHHDLEVNDEIVENI

-242 FAIEEYKELDA
+242 FAIEEYKELDV

-314 KHKADLMKL
+314 KHKTDLTKL

-330 SKFSEEKRD
+330 SKLSEEKRD

-348 DKDKGTNYVNY
+348 DDDKGTNYVNY

-367 GCSYEDFKKFLV
+367 GCSYEEFKKFLV

-384 LVDSEEKNKVLT
+384 LEESEEKNEILK

-428 ENVEKYYS
+428 ENAEKYYS

-448 KEKIIQ
+448 KEKIIK

-477 YAWSVRNKGKENTPV
+477 YAWSVRNKGEENTPV

-553 SIEARNTIIE
+553 SIEARNAIIE

-582 KAEGFINGKGEI
+582 KAEGYINGKGEI

-643 KIEAVYGEKYT
+643 KIEAIYGDKYT
-654 KEEIAKMSRLSYKEW
+654 KEEIAKMSRLPYKDW

-712 DRFDYISQIENFN
+712 DRFDYMKQIEDFN

-731 VTEITPDI
+731 VTEITPEI

-764 KIIGY
+764 KIIGC
-769 APAKIFVETTRS
+769 APSKIFVETTRS

-792 KKQLEA
+792 KKQLEV

-824 KDRLSA
+824 KDRLIA

-891 KKVSNA
+891 KKENNA

-906 LDIQTKE
+906 QDIQTKE

-998 NRKSKNTEQ
+998 NRKSKNTGQ

-1025 NIVVGNVFDVR
+1025 NVVVGNVFDVR
-1036 FTRNAYNFIKDKKD
+1036 FTRNAYNFIKVKKD

-1071 WEMDKTVHQVYKVMN
+1071 WEMDKTVHQVDKVMN

-1108 HKAKKVKKAKGVGYV
+1108 HKAKKVKKAKGIGYV

-1129 NVLKNIL
+1129 NVLKNIF

-1143 INIAYFSIVRYL
+1143 VNIAYFSIVRYL

-1162 INIIKIIPIPVY
+1162 INIIKIIPIPIY
-1174 IENSI
+1174 IENSL

-1192 LDDTENG
+1192 VDDTENG

-1219 NDFKYISG
+1219 NNFKYISG

-1242 LLPKE
+1242 LLPEE

-1378 KEITIIVDK
+1378 KEITIIGDK